1 MGIAK
6 LAKVTLILP
15 RVESAQAISRLAEF
29 QWFHPVTTVTT
40 SSEHSEPNLDN
51 LLLRSQKL
59 YQNVDEIVRSLGIQ
73 VGIGIIDTMI
83 KGAKKE
89 KKEFKVAELES
100 LIAKLEAESKI
111 LIEESRTILNE
122 QATLKRQLEEFN
134 TLKDALNLV
143 SGLQVNLK
151 RIGEGRR
158 FYSAMYIINIK
169 DFPEI
174 QRSLPGIP
182 LITIPL
188 NDFQSS
194 LFTVGAKEEAD
205 RINKVIRSFDAN
217 PFVIP
222 ANLPQNPKSA
232 YEYVLAKITE
242 LTKKKKE
249 VDSQITKIT
258 ADITP
263 KILSIHEGA
272 KVSRDV
278 LETLRKPGGLK
289 NFAIIQGYIPDI
301 MAEKFRRVTNKWVT
315 VIEDITDSEF
325 SHNEGHDEKKN
336 DDSQLKPS
344 LFVNSRYFRSFEPIT
359 LTQGLPK
366 SDELDP
372 TPMIAFIFPILY
384 GLMFGDLGQG
394 AIIAAVG
401 AIFRI
406 RGVGNLRQWG
416 TLLMASGISAM
427 IVGLIVGEAFG
438 FHIQELPGGEALK
451 STGFIGIL
459 NAAEFTQENV
469 LTILTISIN
478 IGILHL
484 ISAFSLSIYKG
495 IKQGKEFEVLT
506 QRVPVLIM
514 YMAIISI
521 MLAAVGANYQV
532 LEMFSSQN
540 PAPFFSNIAG
550 DWVTVELTAKIAFPI
565 LLGSMVIQIIAIP
578 LGAKM
583 GKIHIHG
590 SIGEELFMTVI
601 EVMLIRLVE
610 LFANTISYTRIG
622 IMLLVHVALMG
633 TANGGV
639 EFFMTQ
645 GNTGIAI
652 GLLILGNV
660 GVMMME
666 GLLVYIQA
674 LRLHLY
680 EWFTKFYDGSGI
692 SFKKIV
698 PEMLYTSI
706 IWETKASKEEAF
718 PEKRQPS
725 VRRRAAI
732 EDSVDGME
740 V

>member
-29 QWFHPVTTVTT
+29 QWFHPVPT

-59 YQNVDEIVRSLGIQ
+59 YQNVDEIVRSLEIQ

-111 LIEESRTILNE
+111 LVEESRAILNE
-122 QATLKRQLEEFN
+122 QASLKRQLEEFN
-134 TLKDALNLV
+134 TLKDALKVV
-143 SGLQVNLK
+143 SGLQVNLNM
-151 RIGEGRR
+151 IGEGRR

-174 QRSLPGIP
+174 QRSLPGIS

-194 LFTVGAKEEAD
+194 LFTVGAKDEAD

-217 PFVIP
+217 PFIIP
-222 ANLPQNPKSA
+222 PNLPQNPKSA
-232 YEYVLAKITE
+232 YEYVLAKMSE

-249 VDSQITKIT
+249 IDSQITKIT

-278 LETLRKPGGLK
+278 LETLRKPGGLRK
-289 NFAIIQGYIPDI
+289 FAIIQGYIPNI
-301 MAEKFRRVTNKWVT
+301 MAKKFRRVTNKWVT
-315 VIEDITDSEF
+315 ILEDVPESDSLHKEVG
-325 SHNEGHDEKKN
+325 NGKKQ
-336 DDSQLKPS
+336 DDSQPKPS
-344 LFVNSRYFRSFEPIT
+344 LFVNGRYFRSFEPIT

-366 SDELDP
+366 PGELDP

-401 AIFRI
+401 ALFRI
-406 RGVGNLRQWG
+406 RAVGNLRQWG
-416 TLLMASGISAM
+416 TLLLASGISAM
-427 IVGLIVGEAFG
+427 IVGLMVGEVFG
-438 FHIQELPGGEALK
+438 FHLQQLPGGEVLK

-459 NAAEFTQENV
+459 NATEFTQENV

-495 IKQGKEFEVLT
+495 IKDGKGFEVLT

-514 YMAIISI
+514 YMSIISI

-550 DWVTVELTAKIAFPI
+550 DWVTVEITAKIAFPI

-578 LGAKM
+578 LGAKL
-583 GKIHIHG
+583 GKIHVHG

-622 IMLLVHVALMG
+622 IMLLVHVALMS
-633 TANGGV
+633 TTNGGV
-639 EFFMTQ
+639 EFFMSE
-645 GNTGIAI
+645 GNLGVAI
-652 GLLILGNV
+652 GLLFLGNI

-680 EWFTKFYDGSGI
+680 EWFTKFYEGSGT
-692 SFKKIV
+692 SFRKIV

-706 IWETKASKEEAF
+706 IWEPSIDKKGSK
-718 PEKRQPS
+718 
-725 VRRRAAI
+725 V
-732 EDSVDGME
+732 
-740 V
+740 

>member
-1 MGIAK
+1 VGTAK

-29 QWFHPVTTVTT
+29 QWFHPVST

-89 KKEFKVAELES
+89 KKEFKVTELES

-111 LIEESRTILNE
+111 LVEESRAILNE
-122 QATLKRQLEEFN
+122 QALLKRQLEEFN
-134 TLKDALNLV
+134 TLKDALRVV
-143 SGLQVNLK
+143 SGLQVNLN

-174 QRSLPGIP
+174 QRSLPGIS

-194 LFTVGAKEEAD
+194 LFTVGAKDEAE

-217 PFVIP
+217 PFIIP
-222 ANLPQNPKSA
+222 PNLPQNPKSA
-232 YEYVLAKITE
+232 YEYVLAKMSE
-242 LTKKKKE
+242 MTKKKKE
-249 VDSQITKIT
+249 IDGQITNIT
-258 ADITP
+258 TDITP

-278 LETLRKPGGLK
+278 LETLRKPGGLRK
-289 NFAIIQGYIPDI
+289 FAIIQGYIPNI
-301 MAEKFRRVTNKWVT
+301 MAKKFRRVTNKWVT
-315 VIEDITDSEF
+315 IVEDVPESASLHYEV
-325 SHNEGHDEKKN
+325 HNGKKQ
-336 DDSQLKPS
+336 DDSQPKPS
-344 LFVNSRYFRSFEPIT
+344 LFVNGRYFRSFEPIT

-366 SDELDP
+366 PSELDP

-394 AIIAAVG
+394 AIIAGLG
-401 AIFRI
+401 ALFRL

-416 TLLMASGISAM
+416 TLLLASGISAM
-427 IVGLIVGEAFG
+427 IVGLMVGEIFG
-438 FHIQELPGGEALK
+438 FHLQQLPGGEVLK

-459 NAAEFTQENV
+459 NATEFTQENV

-495 IKQGKEFEVLT
+495 IMDGKRFEVVT

-514 YMAIISI
+514 YMSIISI

-550 DWVTVELTAKIAFPI
+550 DWVTVEITAKIAFPI

-578 LGAKM
+578 LGAKL
-583 GKIHIHG
+583 GKIHVHG

-622 IMLLVHVALMG
+622 IMLLVHVALMS
-633 TANGGV
+633 TTNGGV
-639 EFFMTQ
+639 EFFMSE
-645 GNTGIAI
+645 GNLGVAI
-652 GLLILGNV
+652 GLLFLGNI

-680 EWFTKFYDGSGI
+680 EWFTKFYEGSGI
-692 SFKKIV
+692 SFRKIV

-706 IWETKASKEEAF
+706 IWEPAIDKKGSK
-718 PEKRQPS
+718 
-725 VRRRAAI
+725 
-732 EDSVDGME
+732 M
-740 V
+740 

>member
-29 QWFHPVTTVTT
+29 QWFHPVPT

-59 YQNVDEIVRSLGIQ
+59 YQNVDEIVRSLEIQ

-100 LIAKLEAESKI
+100 LIVKLEAESKI
-111 LIEESRTILNE
+111 LVEESRAILNE
-122 QATLKRQLEEFN
+122 QASLKRQLEEFN
-134 TLKDALNLV
+134 TLKDALKVV
-143 SGLQVNLK
+143 SGLQVNLNM
-151 RIGEGRR
+151 IGEGRR

-174 QRSLPGIP
+174 QRSLPGIS

-194 LFTVGAKEEAD
+194 LFTVGAKDEAD

-217 PFVIP
+217 SFIIP
-222 ANLPQNPKSA
+222 PNLPQNPKSA
-232 YEYVLAKITE
+232 YEYVLAKMSE

-249 VDSQITKIT
+249 IDSQITKIT

-278 LETLRKPGGLK
+278 LETLRKPGGLRK
-289 NFAIIQGYIPDI
+289 FAIIQGYIPNI
-301 MAEKFRRVTNKWVT
+301 MAKKFRRVTNKWVT
-315 VIEDITDSEF
+315 LLEDVPESDSLHKEVG
-325 SHNEGHDEKKN
+325 NGKKQ
-336 DDSQLKPS
+336 DDSQPKPI
-344 LFVNSRYFRSFEPIT
+344 LFINGRYFRSFEPIT

-366 SDELDP
+366 PGELDP

-401 AIFRI
+401 ALFRI
-406 RGVGNLRQWG
+406 RAVGNLRQWG
-416 TLLMASGISAM
+416 TLLLASGISAM
-427 IVGLIVGEAFG
+427 IVGLMVGEVFG
-438 FHIQELPGGEALK
+438 FHLQQLPGGEVLK

-459 NAAEFTQENV
+459 NATEFTQENV

-495 IKQGKEFEVLT
+495 IKDGKGFEVLT

-514 YMAIISI
+514 YMSIISI

-550 DWVTVELTAKIAFPI
+550 DWVTVEITAKIAFPI

-578 LGAKM
+578 LGAKL
-583 GKIHIHG
+583 GKIHVHG

-622 IMLLVHVALMG
+622 IMLLVHVALMS
-633 TANGGV
+633 TTNGGV
-639 EFFMTQ
+639 EFFMSE
-645 GNTGIAI
+645 GNLGVAI
-652 GLLILGNV
+652 GLLFLGNI

-680 EWFTKFYDGSGI
+680 EWFTKFYEGSGT
-692 SFKKIV
+692 SFRKIV

-706 IWETKASKEEAF
+706 IWEPSIDKKDSK
-718 PEKRQPS
+718 
-725 VRRRAAI
+725 V
-732 EDSVDGME
+732 
-740 V
+740 

>member
-1 MGIAK
+1 
-6 LAKVTLILP
+6 
-15 RVESAQAISRLAEF
+15 
-29 QWFHPVTTVTT
+29 
-40 SSEHSEPNLDN
+40 
-51 LLLRSQKL
+51 
-59 YQNVDEIVRSLGIQ
+59 
-73 VGIGIIDTMI
+73 MI

-100 LIAKLEAESKI
+100 LIVKLEVESKT
-111 LIEESRTILNE
+111 LVEESLAVLNE
-122 QATLKRQLEEFN
+122 QALLKRQLEEFN
-134 TLKDALNLV
+134 TLKDALNVV
-143 SGLQVNLK
+143 SGLQVNLN
-151 RIGEGRR
+151 RIGEGRW
-158 FYSAMYIINIK
+158 FYSSMYIINTK

-174 QRSLPGIP
+174 QRSLPEIA
-182 LITIPL
+182 LITIQL
-188 NDFQSS
+188 NDFESA
-194 LFTVGAKEEAD
+194 LFAVSAKDEAD

-222 ANLPQNPKSA
+222 PNLPQNPKSA
-232 YEYVLAKITE
+232 YEYVLAKISE
-242 LTKKKKE
+242 LIKKKKE

-263 KILSIHEGA
+263 KILSVHEGA

-278 LETLRKPGGLK
+278 LETLRKPGGLRK
-289 NFAIIQGYIPDI
+289 FAIIQGFIPDI
-301 MAEKFRRVTNKWVT
+301 MAAKFRRVTNKWFTIV
-315 VIEDITDSEF
+315 EDVPESE
-325 SHNEGHDEKKN
+325 SLNNQGDNGMKK
-336 DDSQLKPS
+336 DDPQSKPS
-344 LFVNSRYFRSFEPIT
+344 LFVNGRYLRSFEPIT

-366 SDELDP
+366 PGELDP

-394 AIIAAVG
+394 AIIASVG
-401 AIFRI
+401 ALFRI
-406 RGVGNLRQWG
+406 RGVGSLRQWG
-416 TLLMASGISAM
+416 TLLLACGISAM

-438 FHIQELPGGEALK
+438 WHILEIPGGEVLK

-459 NAAEFTQENV
+459 NASEFTQQNV

-495 IKQGKEFEVLT
+495 VKEGKTFEVLT

-514 YMAIISI
+514 YMSIISI

-532 LEMFSSQN
+532 LEMFSSRN
-540 PAPFFSNIAG
+540 PTPLFSNIAG

-578 LGAKM
+578 LGAKL
-583 GKIHIHG
+583 GKIHVHG
-590 SIGEELFMTVI
+590 SVGEELFMTVI

-639 EFFMTQ
+639 EFFMSE
-645 GNTGIAI
+645 GNPGIAI
-652 GLLILGNV
+652 GLLILGNI

-680 EWFTKFYDGSGI
+680 EWFTKFYEGSGT

-698 PEMLYTSI
+698 PELLYTSI
-706 IWETKASKEEAF
+706 IWET
-718 PEKRQPS
+718 
-725 VRRRAAI
+725 
-732 EDSVDGME
+732 SVDKIGLK

>member
-29 QWFHPVTTVTT
+29 QWFHPVST

-59 YQNVDEIVRSLGIQ
+59 YQNVDEIVRSLEIQ

-111 LIEESRTILNE
+111 LVEESRAILNE
-122 QATLKRQLEEFN
+122 QASLKRQLEEFN
-134 TLKDALNLV
+134 TLKDALKVV
-143 SGLQVNLK
+143 SGLQVNLNM
-151 RIGEGRR
+151 IGEGRR

-174 QRSLPGIP
+174 QRSLPGIS

-194 LFTVGAKEEAD
+194 LFTVGAKDEAD

-217 PFVIP
+217 PFIIP
-222 ANLPQNPKSA
+222 PNLPQNPKSA
-232 YEYVLAKITE
+232 YEYVLAKISE

-249 VDSQITKIT
+249 IDSQITKIT

-289 NFAIIQGYIPDI
+289 KFAIIQGYIPNI
-301 MAEKFRRVTNKWVT
+301 MAKKFRRVTNRWVT
-315 VIEDITDSEF
+315 ILEDVSESDSLHKEVG
-325 SHNEGHDEKKN
+325 NGKKQ
-336 DDSQLKPS
+336 DDSQPKPS
-344 LFVNSRYFRSFEPIT
+344 LFVNGRYFRSFEPIT

-366 SDELDP
+366 PGELDP

-401 AIFRI
+401 ALFRI
-406 RGVGNLRQWG
+406 RAVGNLRQWG
-416 TLLMASGISAM
+416 TLLLASGISAM
-427 IVGLIVGEAFG
+427 IVGLMVGEVFG
-438 FHIQELPGGEALK
+438 FHLQQLPGGEVLK

-459 NAAEFTQENV
+459 NATEFTQENV

-495 IKQGKEFEVLT
+495 IKDGKGFEVLT

-514 YMAIISI
+514 YMSIISI

-550 DWVTVELTAKIAFPI
+550 DWVTVEITAKIAFPI

-578 LGAKM
+578 LGAKL
-583 GKIHIHG
+583 GKIHVHG

-622 IMLLVHVALMG
+622 IMLLVHVALMS
-633 TANGGV
+633 TTNGGV
-639 EFFMTQ
+639 EFFMSE
-645 GNTGIAI
+645 GNLGVAI
-652 GLLILGNV
+652 GLLFLGNI

-680 EWFTKFYDGSGI
+680 EWFTKFYEGSGT
-692 SFKKIV
+692 SFRKIV

-706 IWETKASKEEAF
+706 IWEPSIDKKGSK
-718 PEKRQPS
+718 
-725 VRRRAAI
+725 V
-732 EDSVDGME
+732 
-740 V
+740 

>member
-29 QWFHPVTTVTT
+29 QWFHPVPT

-51 LLLRSQKL
+51 LLSRSQKL

-83 KGAKKE
+83 KGARKE
-89 KKEFKVAELES
+89 KKEFKVTELES

-111 LIEESRTILNE
+111 LVEESRAILNE
-122 QATLKRQLEEFN
+122 QALLKRQLEEFN
-134 TLKDALNLV
+134 TLKDALRVV
-143 SGLQVNLK
+143 SGLQVNLN

-174 QRSLPGIP
+174 QRSLPGIS

-194 LFTVGAKEEAD
+194 LFTVGAKDEAE

-217 PFVIP
+217 PFIIP
-222 ANLPQNPKSA
+222 SNLPQNPKSA
-232 YEYVLAKITE
+232 YEYVLAKMSE

-249 VDSQITKIT
+249 IDSQITNIT
-258 ADITP
+258 TDITP

-289 NFAIIQGYIPDI
+289 KFAIIQGYIPNI
-301 MAEKFRRVTNKWVT
+301 MAKKFRRVTNKWVT
-315 VIEDITDSEF
+315 IVEDVPESASLHYEV
-325 SHNEGHDEKKN
+325 HNGKKQ
-336 DDSQLKPS
+336 DDSQPKPS
-344 LFVNSRYFRSFEPIT
+344 LFVNGRYFRSFEPIT

-366 SDELDP
+366 PSELDP

-394 AIIAAVG
+394 AIIAGVG
-401 AIFRI
+401 ALFRL

-416 TLLMASGISAM
+416 TLLLASGISAM
-427 IVGLIVGEAFG
+427 IVGLMVGEIFG
-438 FHIQELPGGEALK
+438 FHLQQLPGGEVLK

-459 NAAEFTQENV
+459 NATEFTQENV

-495 IKQGKEFEVLT
+495 IMDGKRFEVVT

-514 YMAIISI
+514 YMSIISI

-550 DWVTVELTAKIAFPI
+550 DWVTVEITAKIAFPI

-578 LGAKM
+578 LGAKL
-583 GKIHIHG
+583 GKIHVHG

-622 IMLLVHVALMG
+622 IMLLVHVALMS
-633 TANGGV
+633 TTNGGV
-639 EFFMTQ
+639 EFFMSE
-645 GNTGIAI
+645 GNLGVAI
-652 GLLILGNV
+652 GLLFLGNI

-680 EWFTKFYDGSGI
+680 EWFTKFYEGSGI
-692 SFKKIV
+692 SFRKIV

-706 IWETKASKEEAF
+706 IWEPTIDKKGSK
-718 PEKRQPS
+718 
-725 VRRRAAI
+725 
-732 EDSVDGME
+732 M
-740 V
+740 

>member
-29 QWFHPVTTVTT
+29 QWFHPVPT

-59 YQNVDEIVRSLGIQ
+59 YQNVDEIVRSLEIQ

-111 LIEESRTILNE
+111 LVEESRAILNE
-122 QATLKRQLEEFN
+122 QASLKRQLEEFN
-134 TLKDALNLV
+134 TLKDALKVV
-143 SGLQVNLK
+143 SGLQVNLNM
-151 RIGEGRR
+151 IGEGRR

-174 QRSLPGIP
+174 QRSLPGIS

-194 LFTVGAKEEAD
+194 LFTVGAKDEAD

-217 PFVIP
+217 PFIIP
-222 ANLPQNPKSA
+222 PNLPQNPKSA
-232 YEYVLAKITE
+232 YEYVLAKISE

-249 VDSQITKIT
+249 IDSQITKIT

-278 LETLRKPGGLK
+278 LETLRKPGGLRK
-289 NFAIIQGYIPDI
+289 FAIIQGYIPNI
-301 MAEKFRRVTNKWVT
+301 MAKKFRRVTNRWVT
-315 VIEDITDSEF
+315 ILEDVSESDSLHKEVG
-325 SHNEGHDEKKN
+325 NGKKQ
-336 DDSQLKPS
+336 DDSQPKPS
-344 LFVNSRYFRSFEPIT
+344 LFVNGRYFRSFEPIT

-366 SDELDP
+366 PGELDP

-401 AIFRI
+401 ALFRI
-406 RGVGNLRQWG
+406 RAVGNLRQWG
-416 TLLMASGISAM
+416 TLLLASGISAM
-427 IVGLIVGEAFG
+427 IVGLMVGEVFG
-438 FHIQELPGGEALK
+438 FHLQQLPGGEVLK

-459 NAAEFTQENV
+459 NATEFTQENV

-495 IKQGKEFEVLT
+495 IKDGKGFEVLT

-514 YMAIISI
+514 YMSIISI

-550 DWVTVELTAKIAFPI
+550 DWVTVEITAKIAFPI

-578 LGAKM
+578 LGAKL
-583 GKIHIHG
+583 GKIHVHG

-622 IMLLVHVALMG
+622 IMLLVHVALMS
-633 TANGGV
+633 TTNGGV
-639 EFFMTQ
+639 EFFMSE
-645 GNTGIAI
+645 GNLGVAI
-652 GLLILGNV
+652 GLLFLGNI

-680 EWFTKFYDGSGI
+680 EWFTKFYEGSGT
-692 SFKKIV
+692 SFRKIV

-706 IWETKASKEEAF
+706 IWEPSIDKKGSK
-718 PEKRQPS
+718 
-725 VRRRAAI
+725 V
-732 EDSVDGME
+732 
-740 V
+740 

>member
-6 LAKVTLILP
+6 LAKITLILP

-29 QWFHPVTTVTT
+29 QWFHPLST

-59 YQNVDEIVRSLGIQ
+59 YQSVDEIVRSLGIQ
-73 VGIGIIDTMI
+73 VSIGIIDTMI

-100 LIAKLEAESKI
+100 LIVKLEVESKT
-111 LIEESRTILNE
+111 LVEESLAVLNE
-122 QATLKRQLEEFN
+122 QALLKRQLEEFN
-134 TLKDALNLV
+134 TLKDALNVV
-143 SGLQVNLK
+143 SGLQVNLN
-151 RIGEGRR
+151 RIGEGRW
-158 FYSAMYIINIK
+158 FYSSMYIINTK

-174 QRSLPGIP
+174 QRSLPEIA
-182 LITIPL
+182 LITIQL
-188 NDFQSS
+188 NDFESA
-194 LFTVGAKEEAD
+194 LFAVSAKDEAD

-222 ANLPQNPKSA
+222 PNLPQNPKSA
-232 YEYVLAKITE
+232 YEYVLAKISE
-242 LTKKKKE
+242 LIKKKKE

-263 KILSIHEGA
+263 KILSVHEGA

-278 LETLRKPGGLK
+278 LETLRKPGGLRK
-289 NFAIIQGYIPDI
+289 FAIIQGFIPDI
-301 MAEKFRRVTNKWVT
+301 MAAKFRRVTNKWFTIV
-315 VIEDITDSEF
+315 EDVPESEYL
-325 SHNEGHDEKKN
+325 NNQGDNGMKK
-336 DDSQLKPS
+336 DDPQSKPT
-344 LFVNSRYFRSFEPIT
+344 LFVNGRYLRSFEPIT

-366 SDELDP
+366 PGELDP

-394 AIIAAVG
+394 AIIASVG
-401 AIFRI
+401 ALFRI
-406 RGVGNLRQWG
+406 RGVGSLRQWG
-416 TLLMASGISAM
+416 TLLLACGISAM

-438 FHIQELPGGEALK
+438 WHIREMPGGEVLK

-459 NAAEFTQENV
+459 NAAEFTQQNV

-495 IKQGKEFEVLT
+495 VKEGKTFEVLT

-514 YMAIISI
+514 YMSIISI

-540 PAPFFSNIAG
+540 PTPLFSNIAG

-578 LGAKM
+578 LGAKL
-583 GKIHIHG
+583 GKIHVHG
-590 SIGEELFMTVI
+590 SVGEELFMTVI

-639 EFFMTQ
+639 EFFMSE
-645 GNTGIAI
+645 GNPGIAI
-652 GLLILGNV
+652 GLLILGNI

-680 EWFTKFYDGSGI
+680 EWFTKFYEGSGT

-698 PEMLYTSI
+698 PELLYTSI
-706 IWETKASKEEAF
+706 IWET
-718 PEKRQPS
+718 S
-725 VRRRAAI
+725 V
-732 EDSVDGME
+732 
-740 V
+740 

>member
-1 MGIAK
+1 M
-6 LAKVTLILP
+6 
-15 RVESAQAISRLAEF
+15 
-29 QWFHPVTTVTT
+29 
-40 SSEHSEPNLDN
+40 
-51 LLLRSQKL
+51 
-59 YQNVDEIVRSLGIQ
+59 
-73 VGIGIIDTMI
+73 
-83 KGAKKE
+83 
-89 KKEFKVAELES
+89 
-100 LIAKLEAESKI
+100 
-111 LIEESRTILNE
+111 
-122 QATLKRQLEEFN
+122 
-134 TLKDALNLV
+134 
-143 SGLQVNLK
+143 
-151 RIGEGRR
+151 IGEGRR

-174 QRSLPGIP
+174 QRSLPGIS

-194 LFTVGAKEEAD
+194 LFTVGAKDEAD

-217 PFVIP
+217 PFIIP
-222 ANLPQNPKSA
+222 PNLPQNPKSA
-232 YEYVLAKITE
+232 YEYVLAKMSE

-249 VDSQITKIT
+249 IDSQITKIT

-289 NFAIIQGYIPDI
+289 KFAIIQGYIPNI
-301 MAEKFRRVTNKWVT
+301 MAKKFRRVTNKWVT
-315 VIEDITDSEF
+315 ILEDLPESDSLHKEVG
-325 SHNEGHDEKKN
+325 NGKKQ
-336 DDSQLKPS
+336 DDSQPKPI
-344 LFVNSRYFRSFEPIT
+344 LFINGRYFRSFEPIT

-366 SDELDP
+366 PGELDP

-401 AIFRI
+401 ALFRI
-406 RGVGNLRQWG
+406 RAVGNLRQWG
-416 TLLMASGISAM
+416 TLLLASGISAM
-427 IVGLIVGEAFG
+427 IVGLMVGEVFG
-438 FHIQELPGGEALK
+438 FHLQQLPGGEVLK

-459 NAAEFTQENV
+459 NATEFTQENV

-495 IKQGKEFEVLT
+495 IKDGKGFEVLT

-514 YMAIISI
+514 YMSIISI

-550 DWVTVELTAKIAFPI
+550 DWVTVEITAKIAFPI

-578 LGAKM
+578 LGAKL
-583 GKIHIHG
+583 GKIHVHG

-622 IMLLVHVALMG
+622 IMLLVHVALMS
-633 TANGGV
+633 TTNGGV
-639 EFFMTQ
+639 EFFMSE
-645 GNTGIAI
+645 GNLGVAI
-652 GLLILGNV
+652 GLLFLGNI

-680 EWFTKFYDGSGI
+680 EWFTKFYEGSGT
-692 SFKKIV
+692 SFRKIV

-706 IWETKASKEEAF
+706 IWEPSIDKKGSK
-718 PEKRQPS
+718 
-725 VRRRAAI
+725 V
-732 EDSVDGME
+732 
-740 V
+740 

>member
-29 QWFHPVTTVTT
+29 QWFHPVPT

-59 YQNVDEIVRSLGIQ
+59 YQNVDEIVRSLEIQ

-89 KKEFKVAELES
+89 KKEFKVDELES

-111 LIEESRTILNE
+111 LVEESRAILNE
-122 QATLKRQLEEFN
+122 QALLKRQLEEYN
-134 TLKDALNLV
+134 TLKDALKVV
-143 SGLQVNLK
+143 SGLQVNMNM
-151 RIGEGRR
+151 IGEGRR

-174 QRSLPGIP
+174 QRSLPGIS

-194 LFTVGAKEEAD
+194 LFTVGAKDEAD

-217 PFVIP
+217 PFIIP
-222 ANLPQNPKSA
+222 PNLPQNPKSA
-232 YEYVLAKITE
+232 YEYVLAKISE

-249 VDSQITKIT
+249 IDSQISKIT

-278 LETLRKPGGLK
+278 LETLRKPGGLRK
-289 NFAIIQGYIPDI
+289 FAIIQGYIPNI
-301 MAEKFRRVTNKWVT
+301 MAKKFRRVTNRWVT
-315 VIEDITDSEF
+315 ILEDVPESDSLHKEVG
-325 SHNEGHDEKKN
+325 NGKKQ
-336 DDSQLKPS
+336 DDSQSKPS
-344 LFVNSRYFRSFEPIT
+344 LFVNGRYFRSFEPIT

-366 SDELDP
+366 PGELDP

-401 AIFRI
+401 ALFRI
-406 RGVGNLRQWG
+406 RAVGNLRQWG
-416 TLLMASGISAM
+416 TLLLASGISAM
-427 IVGLIVGEAFG
+427 IVGLMVGEVFG
-438 FHIQELPGGEALK
+438 FHLQQLPGGEVLK

-459 NAAEFTQENV
+459 NATEFTQENV

-495 IKQGKEFEVLT
+495 IKDGKGFEVLT
-506 QRVPVLIM
+506 QRVPVLVM
-514 YMAIISI
+514 YMSIISI

-550 DWVTVELTAKIAFPI
+550 DWVTVEITAKIAFPI

-578 LGAKM
+578 LGAKL
-583 GKIHIHG
+583 GKIHVHG

-622 IMLLVHVALMG
+622 IMLLVHVALMS
-633 TANGGV
+633 TTNGGV
-639 EFFMTQ
+639 EFFMSE
-645 GNTGIAI
+645 GNLGVAI
-652 GLLILGNV
+652 GLLFLGNI

-680 EWFTKFYDGSGI
+680 EWFTKFYEGSGT
-692 SFKKIV
+692 SFRKIV

-706 IWETKASKEEAF
+706 IWEPSIDKKGSK
-718 PEKRQPS
+718 
-725 VRRRAAI
+725 V
-732 EDSVDGME
+732 
-740 V
+740 

>member
-29 QWFHPVTTVTT
+29 QWFHPVPT

-51 LLLRSQKL
+51 LLSRSQKL

-83 KGAKKE
+83 KGARKE
-89 KKEFKVAELES
+89 KKEFKVTELES

-111 LIEESRTILNE
+111 LVEESRAILNE
-122 QATLKRQLEEFN
+122 QALLKRQLEEFN
-134 TLKDALNLV
+134 TLKDALKGV
-143 SGLQVNLK
+143 SGLQVNLN

-174 QRSLPGIP
+174 QRSLPGIS

-194 LFTVGAKEEAD
+194 LFTVGAKDEAE

-217 PFVIP
+217 PFIIP
-222 ANLPQNPKSA
+222 SNLPQNPKSA
-232 YEYVLAKITE
+232 YEYVLAKMSE

-249 VDSQITKIT
+249 IDSQITNIT
-258 ADITP
+258 TDITP

-289 NFAIIQGYIPDI
+289 KFAIIQGYIPNI
-301 MAEKFRRVTNKWVT
+301 MAKKFRRVTNKWVT
-315 VIEDITDSEF
+315 IVEDVPESASLHYEV
-325 SHNEGHDEKKN
+325 HNGKKQ
-336 DDSQLKPS
+336 DYSQPKPS
-344 LFVNSRYFRSFEPIT
+344 LFVNGRYFRSFEPIT

-366 SDELDP
+366 PSELDP

-394 AIIAAVG
+394 AIIAGVG
-401 AIFRI
+401 ALFRL

-416 TLLMASGISAM
+416 TLLLASGISAM
-427 IVGLIVGEAFG
+427 IVGLMVGEIFG
-438 FHIQELPGGEALK
+438 FHLQQLPGGEVLK

-459 NAAEFTQENV
+459 NATEFTQENV

-495 IKQGKEFEVLT
+495 IMDGKRFEVVT

-514 YMAIISI
+514 YMSIISI

-550 DWVTVELTAKIAFPI
+550 DWVTVEITAKIAFPI

-578 LGAKM
+578 LGAKL
-583 GKIHIHG
+583 GKIHVHG

-622 IMLLVHVALMG
+622 IMLLVHVALMS
-633 TANGGV
+633 TTNGGV
-639 EFFMTQ
+639 EFFMSE
-645 GNTGIAI
+645 GNLGVAI
-652 GLLILGNV
+652 GLLFLGNI

-680 EWFTKFYDGSGI
+680 EWFTKFYEGSGI
-692 SFKKIV
+692 SFRKIV

-706 IWETKASKEEAF
+706 IWEPTIDKKGSK
-718 PEKRQPS
+718 
-725 VRRRAAI
+725 
-732 EDSVDGME
+732 M
-740 V
+740 

>member
-1 MGIAK
+1 VGIAK

-29 QWFHPVTTVTT
+29 QWFHPVPT

-59 YQNVDEIVRSLGIQ
+59 YQNVDEIVRSLEIQ

-111 LIEESRTILNE
+111 LVEESRAILNE
-122 QATLKRQLEEFN
+122 QALLKRQLEEFN
-134 TLKDALNLV
+134 TLKDALKVV
-143 SGLQVNLK
+143 SGLQVNLNM
-151 RIGEGRR
+151 IGEGRR

-174 QRSLPGIP
+174 QRSLPGIS

-194 LFTVGAKEEAD
+194 LFTFGAKDEAD

-217 PFVIP
+217 PFIIP
-222 ANLPQNPKSA
+222 TNLPQNPKSA
-232 YEYVLAKITE
+232 YEYVLAKMSE

-249 VDSQITKIT
+249 IDSQITKIT

-289 NFAIIQGYIPDI
+289 KFAIIQGYIPNI
-301 MAEKFRRVTNKWVT
+301 MAKKFRRVTNKWVT
-315 VIEDITDSEF
+315 ILEDVPESDSLHKEVG
-325 SHNEGHDEKKN
+325 NGKKQ
-336 DDSQLKPS
+336 DDSLPKPI
-344 LFVNSRYFRSFEPIT
+344 LFINGRYFRSFEPIT

-366 SDELDP
+366 PGELDP

-401 AIFRI
+401 ALFRI
-406 RGVGNLRQWG
+406 RAVGNLRQWG
-416 TLLMASGISAM
+416 TLLLASGISAM
-427 IVGLIVGEAFG
+427 IVGLMVGEVFG
-438 FHIQELPGGEALK
+438 FHLQQLPGGEVLK

-459 NAAEFTQENV
+459 NATEFTQENV

-495 IKQGKEFEVLT
+495 IKDGKGFEVLT

-514 YMAIISI
+514 YMSIISI

-550 DWVTVELTAKIAFPI
+550 DWVTVEITAKIAFPI
-565 LLGSMVIQIIAIP
+565 LLGSMLIQIIAIP
-578 LGAKM
+578 LGAKL
-583 GKIHIHG
+583 GKIHVHG

-622 IMLLVHVALMG
+622 IMLLVHVALMS
-633 TANGGV
+633 TTNGGV
-639 EFFMTQ
+639 EFFMSE
-645 GNTGIAI
+645 GNLGVAI
-652 GLLILGNV
+652 GLLFLGNI

-680 EWFTKFYDGSGI
+680 EWFTKFYEGSGT
-692 SFKKIV
+692 SFRKIV

-706 IWETKASKEEAF
+706 IWE
-718 PEKRQPS
+718 PS
-725 VRRRAAI
+725 I
-732 EDSVDGME
+732 DKKS
-740 V
+740 

>member
-1 MGIAK
+1 VGIAK

-29 QWFHPVTTVTT
+29 QWFHPVST

-89 KKEFKVAELES
+89 KKEFKVTELES

-111 LIEESRTILNE
+111 LVEESRAILNE
-122 QATLKRQLEEFN
+122 QALLKRQLEEFN
-134 TLKDALNLV
+134 TLKDALRVV
-143 SGLQVNLK
+143 SGLQVNLN

-174 QRSLPGIP
+174 QRSLPGIS

-194 LFTVGAKEEAD
+194 LFTVGAKDEAE

-217 PFVIP
+217 PFIIP
-222 ANLPQNPKSA
+222 PNLPQNPKSA
-232 YEYVLAKITE
+232 YEYVLAKMSE

-249 VDSQITKIT
+249 IDGQITNIT
-258 ADITP
+258 TDITP

-278 LETLRKPGGLK
+278 LETLRKPGGLRK
-289 NFAIIQGYIPDI
+289 FAIIQGYIPNI
-301 MAEKFRRVTNKWVT
+301 MAKKFRRVTNKWVT
-315 VIEDITDSEF
+315 IVEDVPESASLHYEV
-325 SHNEGHDEKKN
+325 HNGKKQ
-336 DDSQLKPS
+336 DDSQPKPS
-344 LFVNSRYFRSFEPIT
+344 LFVNGRYFRSFEPIT

-366 SDELDP
+366 PSELDP

-394 AIIAAVG
+394 AIIAGLG
-401 AIFRI
+401 ALFRL

-416 TLLMASGISAM
+416 TLLLASGISAM
-427 IVGLIVGEAFG
+427 IVGLMVGEIFG
-438 FHIQELPGGEALK
+438 FHLQQLPGGEVLK

-459 NAAEFTQENV
+459 NATEFTQENV

-495 IKQGKEFEVLT
+495 IMDGKRFEVVT

-514 YMAIISI
+514 YMSIISI

-550 DWVTVELTAKIAFPI
+550 DWVTVEITAKIAFPI

-578 LGAKM
+578 LGAKL
-583 GKIHIHG
+583 GKIHVHG

-622 IMLLVHVALMG
+622 IMLLVHVALMS
-633 TANGGV
+633 TTNGGV
-639 EFFMTQ
+639 EFFMSE
-645 GNTGIAI
+645 GNLGVAI
-652 GLLILGNV
+652 GLLFLGNI

-680 EWFTKFYDGSGI
+680 EWFTKFYEGSGI
-692 SFKKIV
+692 SFRKIV

-706 IWETKASKEEAF
+706 IWEPAIDKKGSK
-718 PEKRQPS
+718 
-725 VRRRAAI
+725 
-732 EDSVDGME
+732 M
-740 V
+740 

>member
-6 LAKVTLILP
+6 LAKITLILP

-29 QWFHPVTTVTT
+29 QWFHPVST

-59 YQNVDEIVRSLGIQ
+59 YQSVDEIVRSLGIQ
-73 VGIGIIDTMI
+73 VSIGIIDTMI

-100 LIAKLEAESKI
+100 LIVKLEVESKT
-111 LIEESRTILNE
+111 LVEESLAVLNE
-122 QATLKRQLEEFN
+122 QALLKRQLEEFN
-134 TLKDALNLV
+134 TLKDALNVV
-143 SGLQVNLK
+143 SGLQVNLN
-151 RIGEGRR
+151 RIGEGRW
-158 FYSAMYIINIK
+158 FYSSMYIINTK

-174 QRSLPGIP
+174 QRSLPEIA
-182 LITIPL
+182 LITIQL
-188 NDFQSS
+188 NDFESA
-194 LFTVGAKEEAD
+194 LFAVSAKDEAD

-222 ANLPQNPKSA
+222 PNLPQNPKSA
-232 YEYVLAKITE
+232 YEYVLAKISE
-242 LTKKKKE
+242 LIKKKKE

-263 KILSIHEGA
+263 KILSVHEGA

-278 LETLRKPGGLK
+278 LETLRKPGGLRK
-289 NFAIIQGYIPDI
+289 FAIIQGFIPDI
-301 MAEKFRRVTNKWVT
+301 MAAKFRRVTNKWFTIV
-315 VIEDITDSEF
+315 EDVPESE
-325 SHNEGHDEKKN
+325 SLNNQGDNGMKK
-336 DDSQLKPS
+336 DDPQPKPT
-344 LFVNSRYFRSFEPIT
+344 LFVNGRYLRSFEPIT

-366 SDELDP
+366 PGELDP

-394 AIIAAVG
+394 AIIASVG
-401 AIFRI
+401 ALFRI

-416 TLLMASGISAM
+416 TLLLACGISAM

-438 FHIQELPGGEALK
+438 WHIREMPGGEVLK

-459 NAAEFTQENV
+459 NAAEFTQQNV

-495 IKQGKEFEVLT
+495 VKEGKTFEVLT

-514 YMAIISI
+514 YMSIISI

-540 PAPFFSNIAG
+540 PTPLFSNIAG

-578 LGAKM
+578 LGAKL
-583 GKIHIHG
+583 GKIHVHG
-590 SIGEELFMTVI
+590 SVGEELFMTVI

-639 EFFMTQ
+639 EFFMSE
-645 GNTGIAI
+645 GNPGIAI
-652 GLLILGNV
+652 GLLILGNI

-680 EWFTKFYDGSGI
+680 EWFTKFYEGSGT

-698 PEMLYTSI
+698 PELLYTSI
-706 IWETKASKEEAF
+706 TWET
-718 PEKRQPS
+718 
-725 VRRRAAI
+725 
-732 EDSVDGME
+732 SVDKIGSK

>member
-1 MGIAK
+1 VGTAK

-29 QWFHPVTTVTT
+29 QWFHPVST

-89 KKEFKVAELES
+89 KKEFKVTELES

-111 LIEESRTILNE
+111 LVEESRAILNE
-122 QATLKRQLEEFN
+122 QALLKRQLEEFN
-134 TLKDALNLV
+134 TLKDALRVV
-143 SGLQVNLK
+143 SGLQVNLN

-174 QRSLPGIP
+174 QRSLPGIS

-194 LFTVGAKEEAD
+194 LFTVGAKDEAE

-217 PFVIP
+217 PFIIP
-222 ANLPQNPKSA
+222 PNLPQNPKSA
-232 YEYVLAKITE
+232 YEYVLAKMSE

-249 VDSQITKIT
+249 IDGQITNIT
-258 ADITP
+258 TDITP

-278 LETLRKPGGLK
+278 LETLRKPGGLRK
-289 NFAIIQGYIPDI
+289 FAIIQGYIPNI
-301 MAEKFRRVTNKWVT
+301 MAKKFRRVTNKWVT
-315 VIEDITDSEF
+315 IVEDVPESASLHYEV
-325 SHNEGHDEKKN
+325 HNGKKQ
-336 DDSQLKPS
+336 DDSQPKPS
-344 LFVNSRYFRSFEPIT
+344 LFVNGRYFRSFEPIT

-366 SDELDP
+366 PSELDP

-394 AIIAAVG
+394 AIIAGLG
-401 AIFRI
+401 ALFRL

-416 TLLMASGISAM
+416 TLLLASGISAM
-427 IVGLIVGEAFG
+427 IVGLMVGEIFG
-438 FHIQELPGGEALK
+438 FHLQQLPGGEVLK

-459 NAAEFTQENV
+459 NATEFTQENV

-495 IKQGKEFEVLT
+495 IMDGKRFEVVT

-514 YMAIISI
+514 YMSIISI

-550 DWVTVELTAKIAFPI
+550 DWVTVEITAKIAFPI

-578 LGAKM
+578 LGAKL
-583 GKIHIHG
+583 GKIHVHG

-622 IMLLVHVALMG
+622 IMLLVHVALMS
-633 TANGGV
+633 TTNGGV
-639 EFFMTQ
+639 EFFMSE
-645 GNTGIAI
+645 GNLGVAI
-652 GLLILGNV
+652 GLLFLGNI

-680 EWFTKFYDGSGI
+680 EWFTKFYEGSGI
-692 SFKKIV
+692 SFRKIV

-706 IWETKASKEEAF
+706 IWEPTIDKKGSK
-718 PEKRQPS
+718 
-725 VRRRAAI
+725 
-732 EDSVDGME
+732 M
-740 V
+740 

>member
-1 MGIAK
+1 VGIAK

-29 QWFHPVTTVTT
+29 QWFHPVPT

-51 LLLRSQKL
+51 LLSRSQKL

-89 KKEFKVAELES
+89 KKEFKVTELES

-111 LIEESRTILNE
+111 LVEESRAILNE
-122 QATLKRQLEEFN
+122 QALLKRQLEEFN
-134 TLKDALNLV
+134 TLKDALRVV
-143 SGLQVNLK
+143 SGLQVNLN

-174 QRSLPGIP
+174 QRSLPGIS

-194 LFTVGAKEEAD
+194 LFTVGAKDEAE

-217 PFVIP
+217 PFIIP
-222 ANLPQNPKSA
+222 SNLPQNPKSA
-232 YEYVLAKITE
+232 YEYVLAKMSE

-249 VDSQITKIT
+249 IDSQITNIT
-258 ADITP
+258 TDITP

-289 NFAIIQGYIPDI
+289 KFAIIQGYIPNI
-301 MAEKFRRVTNKWVT
+301 MAKKFRRVTNKWVT
-315 VIEDITDSEF
+315 IVEDVPESASLHYEV
-325 SHNEGHDEKKN
+325 HNGKKQ
-336 DDSQLKPS
+336 DDSQPKPS
-344 LFVNSRYFRSFEPIT
+344 LFVNGRYFRSFEPIT

-366 SDELDP
+366 PSELDP

-394 AIIAAVG
+394 AIIAGVG
-401 AIFRI
+401 ALFRL

-416 TLLMASGISAM
+416 TLLLASGISAM
-427 IVGLIVGEAFG
+427 IVGLMVGEIFG
-438 FHIQELPGGEALK
+438 FHLQQLPGGEVLK

-459 NAAEFTQENV
+459 NATEFTQENV

-495 IKQGKEFEVLT
+495 IMDGKRFEVVT

-514 YMAIISI
+514 YMSIISI

-550 DWVTVELTAKIAFPI
+550 DWVTVEITAKIAFPI

-578 LGAKM
+578 LGAKL
-583 GKIHIHG
+583 GKIHVHG

-622 IMLLVHVALMG
+622 IMLLVHVALMS
-633 TANGGV
+633 TTNGGV
-639 EFFMTQ
+639 EFFMSE
-645 GNTGIAI
+645 GNLGVAI
-652 GLLILGNV
+652 GLLFLGNI

-680 EWFTKFYDGSGI
+680 EWFTKFYEGSGI
-692 SFKKIV
+692 SFRKIV

-706 IWETKASKEEAF
+706 IWEPTIDKKGSK
-718 PEKRQPS
+718 
-725 VRRRAAI
+725 
-732 EDSVDGME
+732 M
-740 V
+740 

>member
-1 MGIAK
+1 VGIAK

-29 QWFHPVTTVTT
+29 QWFHPVST

-89 KKEFKVAELES
+89 KKEFKVTELES

-111 LIEESRTILNE
+111 LVEESRAILNE
-122 QATLKRQLEEFN
+122 QALLKRQLEEFN
-134 TLKDALNLV
+134 TLKDALRVV
-143 SGLQVNLK
+143 SGLQVNLN

-174 QRSLPGIP
+174 QRSLPGIS

-194 LFTVGAKEEAD
+194 LFTVGAKDEAE

-217 PFVIP
+217 PFIIP
-222 ANLPQNPKSA
+222 PNLPQNPKSA
-232 YEYVLAKITE
+232 YEYVLAKMSE

-249 VDSQITKIT
+249 IDGQITNIT
-258 ADITP
+258 TDITP

-278 LETLRKPGGLK
+278 LETLRKPGGLRK
-289 NFAIIQGYIPDI
+289 FAIIQGYIPNI
-301 MAEKFRRVTNKWVT
+301 MAKKFRRVTNKWVT
-315 VIEDITDSEF
+315 IVEDVPESASLHYEV
-325 SHNEGHDEKKN
+325 HNGKKQ
-336 DDSQLKPS
+336 DDSQPKPS
-344 LFVNSRYFRSFEPIT
+344 LFVNGRYFRSFEPIT

-366 SDELDP
+366 PSELDP

-394 AIIAAVG
+394 AIIAGLG
-401 AIFRI
+401 ALFRL

-416 TLLMASGISAM
+416 TLLLASGISAM
-427 IVGLIVGEAFG
+427 IVGLMVGEIFG
-438 FHIQELPGGEALK
+438 FHLQQLPGGEVLK

-459 NAAEFTQENV
+459 NATEFTQENV

-495 IKQGKEFEVLT
+495 IMDGKRFEVVT

-514 YMAIISI
+514 YMSIISI

-550 DWVTVELTAKIAFPI
+550 DWVTVEITAKIAFPI

-578 LGAKM
+578 LGAKL
-583 GKIHIHG
+583 GKIHVHG

-622 IMLLVHVALMG
+622 IMLLVHVALMS
-633 TANGGV
+633 TTNGGV
-639 EFFMTQ
+639 EFFMSE
-645 GNTGIAI
+645 GNLGVAI
-652 GLLILGNV
+652 GLLFLGNI

-680 EWFTKFYDGSGI
+680 EWFTKFYEGSGI
-692 SFKKIV
+692 SFRKIV

-706 IWETKASKEEAF
+706 IWEPTIDKKGSK
-718 PEKRQPS
+718 
-725 VRRRAAI
+725 
-732 EDSVDGME
+732 M
-740 V
+740 

>member
-1 MGIAK
+1 MGLAK

-29 QWFHPVTTVTT
+29 QWFHPVPT

-89 KKEFKVAELES
+89 KKEFKVTELES

-111 LIEESRTILNE
+111 LVEESRAILNE
-122 QATLKRQLEEFN
+122 QALLKRQLEEFN
-134 TLKDALNLV
+134 TLKDALRVV
-143 SGLQVNLK
+143 SGLQVNLN

-174 QRSLPGIP
+174 QRSLPGIS

-194 LFTVGAKEEAD
+194 LFTVGAKDEAE

-217 PFVIP
+217 PFIIP
-222 ANLPQNPKSA
+222 PNLPQNPKSA
-232 YEYVLAKITE
+232 YEYVVAKMSE

-249 VDSQITKIT
+249 IDSQITNIT
-258 ADITP
+258 TDITP

-289 NFAIIQGYIPDI
+289 KFAIIQGYIPNI
-301 MAEKFRRVTNKWVT
+301 MAKKFRRVTNKWVT
-315 VIEDITDSEF
+315 IVEDVPESASLHYEV
-325 SHNEGHDEKKN
+325 HNGKKQ
-336 DDSQLKPS
+336 DDSQPKPS
-344 LFVNSRYFRSFEPIT
+344 LFVNGRYFRSFEPIT

-366 SDELDP
+366 PSELDP

-394 AIIAAVG
+394 AIIAGVG
-401 AIFRI
+401 ALFRL

-416 TLLMASGISAM
+416 TLLLASGISAM
-427 IVGLIVGEAFG
+427 IVGLMVGEIFG
-438 FHIQELPGGEALK
+438 FHLQQLPGGEVLK

-459 NAAEFTQENV
+459 NATEFTQENV

-495 IKQGKEFEVLT
+495 IMDGKRFEVVT

-514 YMAIISI
+514 YMSIISI

-550 DWVTVELTAKIAFPI
+550 DWVTVEITAKIAFPI

-578 LGAKM
+578 LGAKL
-583 GKIHIHG
+583 GKIHVHG

-622 IMLLVHVALMG
+622 IMLLVHVALMS
-633 TANGGV
+633 TTNGGV
-639 EFFMTQ
+639 EFFMSE
-645 GNTGIAI
+645 GNLGVAI
-652 GLLILGNV
+652 GLLFLGNI

-680 EWFTKFYDGSGI
+680 EWFTKFYEGSGI
-692 SFKKIV
+692 SFRKIV

-706 IWETKASKEEAF
+706 IWEPTIDKKGSK
-718 PEKRQPS
+718 
-725 VRRRAAI
+725 
-732 EDSVDGME
+732 M
-740 V
+740 

>member
-29 QWFHPVTTVTT
+29 QWFHPVPT

-51 LLLRSQKL
+51 LLSRSQKL

-89 KKEFKVAELES
+89 KKEFKVTELES

-111 LIEESRTILNE
+111 LVEESRAILNE
-122 QATLKRQLEEFN
+122 QALLKRQLEEFN
-134 TLKDALNLV
+134 TLKDALRVV
-143 SGLQVNLK
+143 SGLQVNLN

-174 QRSLPGIP
+174 QRSLPGIS

-194 LFTVGAKEEAD
+194 LFTVGAKDEAE

-217 PFVIP
+217 PFIIP
-222 ANLPQNPKSA
+222 SNLPQNPKSA
-232 YEYVLAKITE
+232 YEYVLAKMSE

-249 VDSQITKIT
+249 IDSQITNIT
-258 ADITP
+258 TDITP

-289 NFAIIQGYIPDI
+289 KFAIIQGYIPNI
-301 MAEKFRRVTNKWVT
+301 MAKKFRRVTNKWVT
-315 VIEDITDSEF
+315 IVEDVPESASLHYEV
-325 SHNEGHDEKKN
+325 HNGKKQ
-336 DDSQLKPS
+336 DDSQPKPS
-344 LFVNSRYFRSFEPIT
+344 LFVNGRYFRSFEPIT

-366 SDELDP
+366 PSELDP

-394 AIIAAVG
+394 AIIAGVG
-401 AIFRI
+401 ALFRL

-416 TLLMASGISAM
+416 TLLLASGISAM
-427 IVGLIVGEAFG
+427 IVGLMVGEIFG
-438 FHIQELPGGEALK
+438 FHLQQLPGGEVLK

-459 NAAEFTQENV
+459 NATEFTQENV

-495 IKQGKEFEVLT
+495 IMDGKRFEVVT

-514 YMAIISI
+514 YMSIISI

-550 DWVTVELTAKIAFPI
+550 DWVTVEITAKIAFPI

-578 LGAKM
+578 LGAKL
-583 GKIHIHG
+583 GKIHVHG

-622 IMLLVHVALMG
+622 IMLLVHVALMS
-633 TANGGV
+633 TTNGGV
-639 EFFMTQ
+639 EFFMSE
-645 GNTGIAI
+645 GNLGVAI
-652 GLLILGNV
+652 GLLFLGNI

-680 EWFTKFYDGSGI
+680 EWFTKFYEGSGI
-692 SFKKIV
+692 SFRKIV

-706 IWETKASKEEAF
+706 IWEPTIDKKGSK
-718 PEKRQPS
+718 
-725 VRRRAAI
+725 
-732 EDSVDGME
+732 M
-740 V
+740 

>member
-29 QWFHPVTTVTT
+29 QWFHPVPT

-59 YQNVDEIVRSLGIQ
+59 YQNVDEIVRSLGIK

-89 KKEFKVAELES
+89 KKEFKVTELES

-111 LIEESRTILNE
+111 LVEESRAILNE
-122 QATLKRQLEEFN
+122 QALLKRQLEEFN
-134 TLKDALNLV
+134 TLKDALRVV
-143 SGLQVNLK
+143 SGLQVNLNM
-151 RIGEGRR
+151 IGEGRR

-174 QRSLPGIP
+174 QRSLPGIS

-194 LFTVGAKEEAD
+194 LFTVGAKDEAE

-217 PFVIP
+217 PFIIP
-222 ANLPQNPKSA
+222 SNLPQNPKSA
-232 YEYVLAKITE
+232 YDYVLAKMSE

-249 VDSQITKIT
+249 IDSQITNIT
-258 ADITP
+258 TDITP

-278 LETLRKPGGLK
+278 LETLRKPGGLRK
-289 NFAIIQGYIPDI
+289 FAIIQGYIPNI
-301 MAEKFRRVTNKWVT
+301 MAKKFRRVTNKWVT
-315 VIEDITDSEF
+315 IVEDVPESSSLHYEV
-325 SHNEGHDEKKN
+325 HNGKKQ
-336 DDSQLKPS
+336 DDSQPKPS
-344 LFVNSRYFRSFEPIT
+344 LFVNGRYFRSFEPIT

-366 SDELDP
+366 PSELDP

-394 AIIAAVG
+394 AIIAGVG
-401 AIFRI
+401 AVFRL

-416 TLLMASGISAM
+416 TLLLASGISAM
-427 IVGLIVGEAFG
+427 IVGLMVGEIFG
-438 FHIQELPGGEALK
+438 FHLQQLPGGEVLK

-459 NAAEFTQENV
+459 NATEFTQENV

-495 IKQGKEFEVLT
+495 IMDGKRFEVVT

-514 YMAIISI
+514 YMSIISI

-550 DWVTVELTAKIAFPI
+550 DWVTVEITAKIAFPI

-578 LGAKM
+578 LGAKL
-583 GKIHIHG
+583 GKIHVHG

-622 IMLLVHVALMG
+622 IMLLVHVALMS
-633 TANGGV
+633 TTNGGV
-639 EFFMTQ
+639 EFFMSE
-645 GNTGIAI
+645 GNLGVAI
-652 GLLILGNV
+652 GLLFLGNI

-680 EWFTKFYDGSGI
+680 EWFTKFYEGSGI
-692 SFKKIV
+692 SFRKIV

-706 IWETKASKEEAF
+706 IWEPTIDKKGSK
-718 PEKRQPS
+718 
-725 VRRRAAI
+725 
-732 EDSVDGME
+732 M
-740 V
+740 

>member
-1 MGIAK
+1 VGIAK
-6 LAKVTLILP
+6 LAKITLILP

-29 QWFHPVTTVTT
+29 QWFHPLST

-59 YQNVDEIVRSLGIQ
+59 YQSVDEIVRSLGIQ
-73 VGIGIIDTMI
+73 VSIGIIDTMI

-100 LIAKLEAESKI
+100 LIVKLEVESKT
-111 LIEESRTILNE
+111 LVEESLAVLNE
-122 QATLKRQLEEFN
+122 QALLKRQLEEFN
-134 TLKDALNLV
+134 TLKDALNVV
-143 SGLQVNLK
+143 SGLQVNLN
-151 RIGEGRR
+151 RIGEGRW
-158 FYSAMYIINIK
+158 FYSSMYIINTK

-174 QRSLPGIP
+174 QRSLPEIA
-182 LITIPL
+182 LITIQL
-188 NDFQSS
+188 NDFESA
-194 LFTVGAKEEAD
+194 LFAVSAKDEAD

-222 ANLPQNPKSA
+222 PNLPQNPKSA
-232 YEYVLAKITE
+232 YEYVLAKISE
-242 LTKKKKE
+242 LIKKKKE

-263 KILSIHEGA
+263 KILSVHEGA

-278 LETLRKPGGLK
+278 LETLRKPGGLRK
-289 NFAIIQGYIPDI
+289 FAIIQGFIPDI
-301 MAEKFRRVTNKWVT
+301 MAAKFRRVTNKWFTIV
-315 VIEDITDSEF
+315 EDVPESEYL
-325 SHNEGHDEKKN
+325 NNQGDNGMKK
-336 DDSQLKPS
+336 DDPQPKPT
-344 LFVNSRYFRSFEPIT
+344 LFVNGRYLRSFEPIT

-366 SDELDP
+366 PGELDP

-394 AIIAAVG
+394 AIIASVG
-401 AIFRI
+401 ALFRI

-416 TLLMASGISAM
+416 TLLLACGISAM

-438 FHIQELPGGEALK
+438 WHIREMPGGEVLK

-459 NAAEFTQENV
+459 NAAEFTQQNV

-495 IKQGKEFEVLT
+495 VKEGKTFEVLT

-514 YMAIISI
+514 YMSIISI

-540 PAPFFSNIAG
+540 PTPLFSNIAG

-578 LGAKM
+578 LGAKL
-583 GKIHIHG
+583 GKIHVHG
-590 SIGEELFMTVI
+590 SVGEELFMTVI

-639 EFFMTQ
+639 EFFMSE
-645 GNTGIAI
+645 GNPGIAI
-652 GLLILGNV
+652 GLLILGNI

-680 EWFTKFYDGSGI
+680 EWFTKFYEGSGT

-698 PEMLYTSI
+698 PELLYTSI
-706 IWETKASKEEAF
+706 TWET
-718 PEKRQPS
+718 
-725 VRRRAAI
+725 
-732 EDSVDGME
+732 SVDKIGSK
-740 V
+740 VDKIGSKV

>member
-1 MGIAK
+1 VGIAK

-29 QWFHPVTTVTT
+29 QWFHPVPT

-89 KKEFKVAELES
+89 KKEFKVTELES

-111 LIEESRTILNE
+111 LVEESRAILNE
-122 QATLKRQLEEFN
+122 QALLKRQLEEFN
-134 TLKDALNLV
+134 TLKDALRVV
-143 SGLQVNLK
+143 SGLQVNLN

-174 QRSLPGIP
+174 QRSLPGIS

-194 LFTVGAKEEAD
+194 LFTVGAKDEAE

-217 PFVIP
+217 PFIIP
-222 ANLPQNPKSA
+222 PNLPQNPKSA
-232 YEYVLAKITE
+232 YEYVLAKMSE

-249 VDSQITKIT
+249 IDGQITNIT
-258 ADITP
+258 TDITP

-278 LETLRKPGGLK
+278 LETLRKPGGLRK
-289 NFAIIQGYIPDI
+289 FAIIQGYIPNI
-301 MAEKFRRVTNKWVT
+301 MAKKFRRVTNKWVT
-315 VIEDITDSEF
+315 IVEDVPESASLHYEV
-325 SHNEGHDEKKN
+325 HNGKKQ
-336 DDSQLKPS
+336 DDSQPKPS
-344 LFVNSRYFRSFEPIT
+344 LFVNGRYFRSFEPIT

-366 SDELDP
+366 PSELDP

-394 AIIAAVG
+394 AIIAGLG
-401 AIFRI
+401 ALFRL

-416 TLLMASGISAM
+416 TLLLASGISAM
-427 IVGLIVGEAFG
+427 IVGLMVGEIFG
-438 FHIQELPGGEALK
+438 FHLQQLPGGEVLK

-459 NAAEFTQENV
+459 NATEFTQENV

-495 IKQGKEFEVLT
+495 IMDGKRFEVVT

-514 YMAIISI
+514 YMSIISI

-550 DWVTVELTAKIAFPI
+550 DWVTVEITAKIAFPI

-578 LGAKM
+578 LGAKL
-583 GKIHIHG
+583 GKIHVHG

-622 IMLLVHVALMG
+622 IMLLVHVALMS
-633 TANGGV
+633 TTNGGV
-639 EFFMTQ
+639 EFFMSE
-645 GNTGIAI
+645 GNLGVAI
-652 GLLILGNV
+652 GLLFLGNI

-680 EWFTKFYDGSGI
+680 EWFTKFYEGSGI
-692 SFKKIV
+692 SFRKIV

-706 IWETKASKEEAF
+706 IWEPTIDKKGSK
-718 PEKRQPS
+718 
-725 VRRRAAI
+725 
-732 EDSVDGME
+732 M
-740 V
+740 

>member
-6 LAKVTLILP
+6 LAKITLILP

-29 QWFHPVTTVTT
+29 QWFHPVST

-59 YQNVDEIVRSLGIQ
+59 YQSVDEIVRSLGIQ
-73 VGIGIIDTMI
+73 VSIGIIDTMI

-100 LIAKLEAESKI
+100 LIVKLEVESKT
-111 LIEESRTILNE
+111 LVEESLAVLNE
-122 QATLKRQLEEFN
+122 QALLKRQLEEFN
-134 TLKDALNLV
+134 TLKDALNVV
-143 SGLQVNLK
+143 SGLQVNLN
-151 RIGEGRR
+151 RIGEGRW
-158 FYSAMYIINIK
+158 FYSSMYIINTK

-174 QRSLPGIP
+174 QRSLPEIA
-182 LITIPL
+182 LITIQL
-188 NDFQSS
+188 NDFESA
-194 LFTVGAKEEAD
+194 LFAVSAKDEAD

-222 ANLPQNPKSA
+222 PNLPQNPKSA
-232 YEYVLAKITE
+232 YEYVLAKISE
-242 LTKKKKE
+242 LIKKKKE

-263 KILSIHEGA
+263 KILSVHEGA

-278 LETLRKPGGLK
+278 LETLRKPGGLRK
-289 NFAIIQGYIPDI
+289 FAIIQGFIPDI
-301 MAEKFRRVTNKWVT
+301 MAAKFRRVTNKWFTIV
-315 VIEDITDSEF
+315 EDVPESE
-325 SHNEGHDEKKN
+325 SLNNQGDNGMKK
-336 DDSQLKPS
+336 DDPQPKPT
-344 LFVNSRYFRSFEPIT
+344 LFVNGRYLRSFEPIT

-366 SDELDP
+366 PGELDP

-394 AIIAAVG
+394 AIIASVG
-401 AIFRI
+401 ALFRI
-406 RGVGNLRQWG
+406 RGVGSLRQWG
-416 TLLMASGISAM
+416 TLLLACGISAM

-438 FHIQELPGGEALK
+438 WHIREMPGGEVLK

-459 NAAEFTQENV
+459 NAAEFTQQNV

-495 IKQGKEFEVLT
+495 VKEGKTFEVLT

-514 YMAIISI
+514 YMSIISI

-540 PAPFFSNIAG
+540 PTPLFSNIAG

-578 LGAKM
+578 LGAKL
-583 GKIHIHG
+583 GKIHVHG
-590 SIGEELFMTVI
+590 SVGEELFMTVI

-639 EFFMTQ
+639 EFFMSE
-645 GNTGIAI
+645 GNPGIAI
-652 GLLILGNV
+652 GLLILGNI

-680 EWFTKFYDGSGI
+680 EWFTKFYEGSGT

-698 PEMLYTSI
+698 PELLYTSI
-706 IWETKASKEEAF
+706 TWET
-718 PEKRQPS
+718 
-725 VRRRAAI
+725 
-732 EDSVDGME
+732 SVDKIGSK
-740 V
+740 VDKIGSKVDKIGSKV

>member
-1 MGIAK
+1 MGLAK

-29 QWFHPVTTVTT
+29 QWFHPVPT

-89 KKEFKVAELES
+89 KKEFKVTELES

-111 LIEESRTILNE
+111 LVEESRAILNE
-122 QATLKRQLEEFN
+122 QALLKRQLEEFN
-134 TLKDALNLV
+134 TLKDALRVV
-143 SGLQVNLK
+143 SGLQVNLN

-158 FYSAMYIINIK
+158 FFSAMYIINIK

-174 QRSLPGIP
+174 QRSLPGIS

-194 LFTVGAKEEAD
+194 LFTVGAKDEAE

-217 PFVIP
+217 PFIIP
-222 ANLPQNPKSA
+222 PNLPQNPKSA
-232 YEYVLAKITE
+232 YEYVLAKMSE

-249 VDSQITKIT
+249 IDSQITNIT
-258 ADITP
+258 TDITP

-289 NFAIIQGYIPDI
+289 KFAIIQGYIPNI
-301 MAEKFRRVTNKWVT
+301 MAKKFRRVTNKWVT
-315 VIEDITDSEF
+315 IVEDVSE
-325 SHNEGHDEKKN
+325 SASLHYEVHNGKKQ
-336 DDSQLKPS
+336 DDSQPKPS
-344 LFVNSRYFRSFEPIT
+344 LFVNGRYFRSFEPIT

-366 SDELDP
+366 PSELDP

-394 AIIAAVG
+394 AIIAGVG
-401 AIFRI
+401 ALFRL

-416 TLLMASGISAM
+416 TLLLASGISAM
-427 IVGLIVGEAFG
+427 IVGLMVGEIFG
-438 FHIQELPGGEALK
+438 FHLQQLPGGEVLK

-459 NAAEFTQENV
+459 NATEFTQENV

-495 IKQGKEFEVLT
+495 IMDGKRFEVVT

-514 YMAIISI
+514 YMSIISI

-550 DWVTVELTAKIAFPI
+550 DWVTVEITAKIAFPI

-578 LGAKM
+578 LGAKL
-583 GKIHIHG
+583 GKIHVHG

-622 IMLLVHVALMG
+622 IMLLVHVALMS
-633 TANGGV
+633 TTNGGV
-639 EFFMTQ
+639 EFFMSE
-645 GNTGIAI
+645 GNLGVAI
-652 GLLILGNV
+652 GLLFLGNI

-680 EWFTKFYDGSGI
+680 EWFTKFYEGSGI
-692 SFKKIV
+692 SFRKIV

-706 IWETKASKEEAF
+706 IWEPTIDKKGSK
-718 PEKRQPS
+718 
-725 VRRRAAI
+725 
-732 EDSVDGME
+732 M
-740 V
+740 

>member
-1 MGIAK
+1 VGIAK
-6 LAKVTLILP
+6 LAKITLILP

-29 QWFHPVTTVTT
+29 QWFHPVST
-40 SSEHSEPNLDN
+40 SSEHSEPNLDD

-59 YQNVDEIVRSLGIQ
+59 YQSVDEIVRSLGIK
-73 VGIGIIDTMI
+73 VSIGIIDTMI

-100 LIAKLEAESKI
+100 LIVKLEVESKT
-111 LIEESRTILNE
+111 LVEESLAVLNE
-122 QATLKRQLEEFN
+122 QALLKRQLEEFN
-134 TLKDALNLV
+134 TLRDTLNVV
-143 SGLQVNLK
+143 SGLQVNLN
-151 RIGEGRR
+151 RIGEGRW
-158 FYSAMYIINIK
+158 FYSSMYIINTK

-174 QRSLPGIP
+174 QRSLPGIA
-182 LITIPL
+182 LITIKL
-188 NDFQSS
+188 NDFQSA
-194 LFTVGAKEEAD
+194 LFDVGAKDEAD

-222 ANLPQNPKSA
+222 PNLPQNPKSA
-232 YEYVLAKITE
+232 HDYVLAKISE
-242 LTKKKKE
+242 LIKKKKE

-278 LETLRKPGGLK
+278 LETLRKPGGLRK
-289 NFAIIQGYIPDI
+289 FAIIQGFIPDI
-301 MAEKFRRVTNKWVT
+301 MAVKFKRVTNKWFTIV
-315 VIEDITDSEF
+315 EDVPESDSLD
-325 SHNEGHDEKKN
+325 NEGDNGMKK
-336 DDSQLKPS
+336 DDPQPKPS
-344 LFVNSRYFRSFEPIT
+344 LFINGRYLRSFEPIT

-366 SDELDP
+366 PGELDP

-401 AIFRI
+401 ALFRI

-416 TLLMASGISAM
+416 TLLLACGISAM

-438 FHIQELPGGEALK
+438 WHIREMPGGEVLK

-459 NAAEFTQENV
+459 NAAEFTQQNV

-495 IKQGKEFEVLT
+495 VKEGKIFEVLT

-514 YMAIISI
+514 YMSIISI

-540 PAPFFSNIAG
+540 PTPLFSNIAG

-565 LLGSMVIQIIAIP
+565 LLGSMIIQIIAIP
-578 LGAKM
+578 LGAKL
-583 GKIHIHG
+583 GKIHVHG
-590 SIGEELFMTVI
+590 SVGEELFMTVI

-639 EFFMTQ
+639 EFFMSE
-645 GNTGIAI
+645 GNPGIAI
-652 GLLILGNV
+652 GLLILGNI

-680 EWFTKFYDGSGI
+680 EWFTKFYEGSGI

-698 PEMLYTSI
+698 PELLYTSI
-706 IWETKASKEEAF
+706 IWETGVDKTGSK
-718 PEKRQPS
+718 
-725 VRRRAAI
+725 
-732 EDSVDGME
+732 VDKIGSK

>member
-6 LAKVTLILP
+6 LAKITLILP
-15 RVESAQAISRLAEF
+15 RVESTQAISRLAEF
-29 QWFHPVTTVTT
+29 QWFHPVST

-59 YQNVDEIVRSLGIQ
+59 YQSVDEIVRSLGIQ
-73 VGIGIIDTMI
+73 VSIGIIDTMI

-100 LIAKLEAESKI
+100 LIVKLEVESKT
-111 LIEESRTILNE
+111 LVEESLAVLNE
-122 QATLKRQLEEFN
+122 QALLKRQLEEFN
-134 TLKDALNLV
+134 TLKDALNVV
-143 SGLQVNLK
+143 SGLQVNLN
-151 RIGEGRR
+151 RIGEGRW
-158 FYSAMYIINIK
+158 FYSSMYIINTK

-174 QRSLPGIP
+174 QRSLPEIA
-182 LITIPL
+182 LITIQL
-188 NDFQSS
+188 NDFESA
-194 LFTVGAKEEAD
+194 LFAVSAKDEAD

-222 ANLPQNPKSA
+222 PNLPQNPKSA
-232 YEYVLAKITE
+232 YEYVLAKISE
-242 LTKKKKE
+242 LIKKKKE

-263 KILSIHEGA
+263 KILSVHEGA

-278 LETLRKPGGLK
+278 LETLRKPGGLRK
-289 NFAIIQGYIPDI
+289 FAIIQGFIPDI
-301 MAEKFRRVTNKWVT
+301 MAAKFRRVTNKWFTIV
-315 VIEDITDSEF
+315 EDVPESE
-325 SHNEGHDEKKN
+325 SLNNQGDNGMKK
-336 DDSQLKPS
+336 DDPQPKPT
-344 LFVNSRYFRSFEPIT
+344 LFVNGRYLRSFEPIT

-366 SDELDP
+366 PGELDP

-394 AIIAAVG
+394 AIIASVG
-401 AIFRI
+401 ALFRI

-416 TLLMASGISAM
+416 TLLLACGISAM

-438 FHIQELPGGEALK
+438 WHIREMPGGEVLK

-459 NAAEFTQENV
+459 NAAEFTQQNV

-495 IKQGKEFEVLT
+495 VKEGKTFEVLT

-514 YMAIISI
+514 YMSIISI

-540 PAPFFSNIAG
+540 PTPLFSNIAG

-578 LGAKM
+578 LGAKL
-583 GKIHIHG
+583 GKIHVHG
-590 SIGEELFMTVI
+590 SVGEELFMTVI

-639 EFFMTQ
+639 EFFMSE
-645 GNTGIAI
+645 GNPGIAI
-652 GLLILGNV
+652 GLLILGNI

-680 EWFTKFYDGSGI
+680 EWFTKFYEGSGT

-698 PEMLYTSI
+698 PELLYTSI
-706 IWETKASKEEAF
+706 IWET
-718 PEKRQPS
+718 
-725 VRRRAAI
+725 
-732 EDSVDGME
+732 SVDKIGSK
-740 V
+740 VDKIGSKV

>member
-29 QWFHPVTTVTT
+29 QWFHPVST

-59 YQNVDEIVRSLGIQ
+59 YQNVDEIVRSLEIQ

-111 LIEESRTILNE
+111 LVEESRAILNE
-122 QATLKRQLEEFN
+122 QASLKRQLEEFN
-134 TLKDALNLV
+134 TLKDALKVV
-143 SGLQVNLK
+143 SGLQVNLNM
-151 RIGEGRR
+151 IGEGRR

-174 QRSLPGIP
+174 QRSLPGIS

-194 LFTVGAKEEAD
+194 LFTVGAKDEAD

-217 PFVIP
+217 PFIIP
-222 ANLPQNPKSA
+222 PNLPQNPKSA
-232 YEYVLAKITE
+232 YEYVLAKMSE

-249 VDSQITKIT
+249 IDSQITKIT

-278 LETLRKPGGLK
+278 LETLRKPGGLRK
-289 NFAIIQGYIPDI
+289 FAIIQGYIPNI
-301 MAEKFRRVTNKWVT
+301 MAKKFRRVTNKWVT
-315 VIEDITDSEF
+315 ILEDVPESDSLHKEVG
-325 SHNEGHDEKKN
+325 NGKKQ
-336 DDSQLKPS
+336 DDSQPKPS
-344 LFVNSRYFRSFEPIT
+344 LFVNGRYFRSFEPIT

-366 SDELDP
+366 PGELDP

-401 AIFRI
+401 ALFRI
-406 RGVGNLRQWG
+406 RAVGNLRQWG
-416 TLLMASGISAM
+416 TLLLASGISAM
-427 IVGLIVGEAFG
+427 IVGLMVGEVFG
-438 FHIQELPGGEALK
+438 FHLQQLPGGEVLK

-459 NAAEFTQENV
+459 NATEFTQENV

-495 IKQGKEFEVLT
+495 IKDGKGFEVLT

-514 YMAIISI
+514 YMSIISI

-550 DWVTVELTAKIAFPI
+550 DWVTVEITAKIAFPI

-578 LGAKM
+578 LGAKL
-583 GKIHIHG
+583 GKIHVHG

-622 IMLLVHVALMG
+622 IMLLVHVALMS
-633 TANGGV
+633 TTNGGV
-639 EFFMTQ
+639 EFFMSE
-645 GNTGIAI
+645 GNLGVAI
-652 GLLILGNV
+652 GLLFLGNI

-680 EWFTKFYDGSGI
+680 EWFTKFYEGSGT
-692 SFKKIV
+692 SFRKIV

-706 IWETKASKEEAF
+706 IWEPSIDKKGSK
-718 PEKRQPS
+718 
-725 VRRRAAI
+725 V
-732 EDSVDGME
+732 
-740 V
+740 

>member
-1 MGIAK
+1 VGIAK

-15 RVESAQAISRLAEF
+15 RVESAQAISRLAE
-29 QWFHPVTTVTT
+29 
-40 SSEHSEPNLDN
+40 
-51 LLLRSQKL
+51 L

-111 LIEESRTILNE
+111 LVEESRAILNE
-122 QATLKRQLEEFN
+122 QALLKRQLEEFN
-134 TLKDALNLV
+134 TLKDALRVV
-143 SGLQVNLK
+143 SGLQVNLN

-158 FYSAMYIINIK
+158 FFSAMYIINIK

-174 QRSLPGIP
+174 QRSLPGIS

-194 LFTVGAKEEAD
+194 LFTVGAKDEAE

-217 PFVIP
+217 PFIIP
-222 ANLPQNPKSA
+222 PNLPQNPKSA
-232 YEYVLAKITE
+232 YEYVLAKMSE

-249 VDSQITKIT
+249 IDSQITNIT
-258 ADITP
+258 TDITP

-278 LETLRKPGGLK
+278 LETLRKPGGLRK
-289 NFAIIQGYIPDI
+289 FAIIQGYIPNI
-301 MAEKFRRVTNKWVT
+301 MAKKFRRVTNKWVT
-315 VIEDITDSEF
+315 IVEDVPESASLHHEV
-325 SHNEGHDEKKN
+325 HNGKKQ
-336 DDSQLKPS
+336 DDSQPKPS
-344 LFVNSRYFRSFEPIT
+344 LFVNGRYFRSFEPIT

-366 SDELDP
+366 SSELDP

-394 AIIAAVG
+394 AIIAGMG
-401 AIFRI
+401 ALFRL

-416 TLLMASGISAM
+416 TLLLASGISAM
-427 IVGLIVGEAFG
+427 IVGLMVGEIFG
-438 FHIQELPGGEALK
+438 FHLQQLPGGEVLK

-459 NAAEFTQENV
+459 NATEFTQENV

-495 IKQGKEFEVLT
+495 IMDGKRFEVVT

-514 YMAIISI
+514 YMSIISI

-532 LEMFSSQN
+532 LEMFGSQN

-550 DWVTVELTAKIAFPI
+550 DWVTVEITAKIAFPI

-578 LGAKM
+578 LGAKL
-583 GKIHIHG
+583 GKIHVHG

-622 IMLLVHVALMG
+622 IMLLVHVALMS
-633 TANGGV
+633 TTNGGV
-639 EFFMTQ
+639 EFFMSE
-645 GNTGIAI
+645 GNLGVAI
-652 GLLILGNV
+652 GLLFLGNI

-680 EWFTKFYDGSGI
+680 EWFTKFYEGSGI
-692 SFKKIV
+692 SFRKIV

-706 IWETKASKEEAF
+706 IWEPTIDKKGSK
-718 PEKRQPS
+718 
-725 VRRRAAI
+725 
-732 EDSVDGME
+732 M
-740 V
+740 

>member
-1 MGIAK
+1 VGIAK
-6 LAKVTLILP
+6 LAKITLILP

-29 QWFHPVTTVTT
+29 QWFHPVST

-59 YQNVDEIVRSLGIQ
+59 YQSVDEIVRSLGIQ
-73 VGIGIIDTMI
+73 VSIGIIDTMI

-100 LIAKLEAESKI
+100 LIVKLEVESKT
-111 LIEESRTILNE
+111 LVEESLAVLNE
-122 QATLKRQLEEFN
+122 QALLKRQLEEFN
-134 TLKDALNLV
+134 TLKDALNVV
-143 SGLQVNLK
+143 SGLQVNLN
-151 RIGEGRR
+151 RIGEVRW
-158 FYSAMYIINIK
+158 FYSSMYIINTK

-174 QRSLPGIP
+174 QRSLPEIA
-182 LITIPL
+182 LITIQL
-188 NDFQSS
+188 NDFESA
-194 LFTVGAKEEAD
+194 LFAVSAKDEAD

-222 ANLPQNPKSA
+222 PNLPQNPKSA
-232 YEYVLAKITE
+232 YEYVLAKISE
-242 LTKKKKE
+242 LIKKKKE

-263 KILSIHEGA
+263 KILSVHEGA

-278 LETLRKPGGLK
+278 LETLRKPGGLRK
-289 NFAIIQGYIPDI
+289 FAIIQGFIPDI
-301 MAEKFRRVTNKWVT
+301 MAAKFRRVTNKWFTIV
-315 VIEDITDSEF
+315 EDVPESE
-325 SHNEGHDEKKN
+325 SLNNQGDNGMKK
-336 DDSQLKPS
+336 DDPQPKPT
-344 LFVNSRYFRSFEPIT
+344 LFVNGRYLRSFEPIT

-366 SDELDP
+366 PGELDP

-394 AIIAAVG
+394 AIIASVG
-401 AIFRI
+401 ALFRI

-416 TLLMASGISAM
+416 TLLLACGISAM

-438 FHIQELPGGEALK
+438 WHIREMPGGEVLK

-459 NAAEFTQENV
+459 NAAEFTQQNV

-495 IKQGKEFEVLT
+495 VKEGKTFEVLT

-514 YMAIISI
+514 YMSIISI

-540 PAPFFSNIAG
+540 PTPLFSNIAG

-578 LGAKM
+578 LGAKL
-583 GKIHIHG
+583 GKIHVHG
-590 SIGEELFMTVI
+590 SVGEELFMTVI

-639 EFFMTQ
+639 EFFMSE
-645 GNTGIAI
+645 GNPGIAI
-652 GLLILGNV
+652 GLLILGNI

-680 EWFTKFYDGSGI
+680 EWFTKFYEGSGT

-698 PEMLYTSI
+698 PELLYTSI
-706 IWETKASKEEAF
+706 TWET
-718 PEKRQPS
+718 
-725 VRRRAAI
+725 
-732 EDSVDGME
+732 SVDKIGSK
-740 V
+740 VDKIGSKVDKIGSKVDKIGSKV

>member
-6 LAKVTLILP
+6 LAKITLILP

-29 QWFHPVTTVTT
+29 QWFHPVST

-59 YQNVDEIVRSLGIQ
+59 YQSVDEIVRSLGIQ
-73 VGIGIIDTMI
+73 VSIGIIDTMI

-100 LIAKLEAESKI
+100 LIVKLEVESKT
-111 LIEESRTILNE
+111 LVEESLAVLNE
-122 QATLKRQLEEFN
+122 QALLKRQLEEFN
-134 TLKDALNLV
+134 TLKDALNVV
-143 SGLQVNLK
+143 SGLQVNLN
-151 RIGEGRR
+151 RIGEGRW
-158 FYSAMYIINIK
+158 FYSSMYIINTK

-174 QRSLPGIP
+174 QRSLPEIA
-182 LITIPL
+182 LITIQL
-188 NDFQSS
+188 NDFESA
-194 LFTVGAKEEAD
+194 LFAVSAKDEAD

-222 ANLPQNPKSA
+222 PNLPQNPKSA
-232 YEYVLAKITE
+232 YEYVLAKISE
-242 LTKKKKE
+242 LIKKKKE

-263 KILSIHEGA
+263 KILSVHEGA

-278 LETLRKPGGLK
+278 LETLRKPGGLRK
-289 NFAIIQGYIPDI
+289 FAIIQGFIPDI
-301 MAEKFRRVTNKWVT
+301 MAAKFRRVTNKWFTIV
-315 VIEDITDSEF
+315 EDVPESE
-325 SHNEGHDEKKN
+325 SLNNQGDNGMKK
-336 DDSQLKPS
+336 DDPQPKPT
-344 LFVNSRYFRSFEPIT
+344 LFVNGRYLRSFEPIT

-366 SDELDP
+366 PGELDP

-394 AIIAAVG
+394 AIIASVG
-401 AIFRI
+401 ALFRI

-416 TLLMASGISAM
+416 TLLLACGISAM

-438 FHIQELPGGEALK
+438 WHIREMPGGEVLK

-459 NAAEFTQENV
+459 NAAEFTQQNV

-495 IKQGKEFEVLT
+495 VKEGKTFEVLT

-514 YMAIISI
+514 YMSIISI

-540 PAPFFSNIAG
+540 PTPLFSNIAG

-578 LGAKM
+578 LGAKL
-583 GKIHIHG
+583 GKIHVHG
-590 SIGEELFMTVI
+590 SVGEELFMTVI

-639 EFFMTQ
+639 EFFMSE
-645 GNTGIAI
+645 GNPGIAI
-652 GLLILGNV
+652 GLLILGNI

-680 EWFTKFYDGSGI
+680 EWFTKFYEGSGT

-698 PEMLYTSI
+698 PELLYTSI
-706 IWETKASKEEAF
+706 IWET
-718 PEKRQPS
+718 
-725 VRRRAAI
+725 
-732 EDSVDGME
+732 SVDKIGSK
-740 V
+740 VDKIGSKV

>member
-1 MGIAK
+1 VGIAK
-6 LAKVTLILP
+6 LAKITLILP

-29 QWFHPVTTVTT
+29 QWFHPVST

-59 YQNVDEIVRSLGIQ
+59 YQSVDEIVRSLGIQ
-73 VGIGIIDTMI
+73 VSIGIIDTMI

-100 LIAKLEAESKI
+100 LIVKLEVESKT
-111 LIEESRTILNE
+111 LVEESLAVLNE
-122 QATLKRQLEEFN
+122 QALLKRQLEEFN
-134 TLKDALNLV
+134 TLKDALNVV
-143 SGLQVNLK
+143 SGLQVNLNK
-151 RIGEGRR
+151 IGEGRW
-158 FYSAMYIINIK
+158 FYSSMYIINTK

-174 QRSLPGIP
+174 QRSLPEIA
-182 LITIPL
+182 LITIQL
-188 NDFQSS
+188 NDFESA
-194 LFTVGAKEEAD
+194 LFAVSAKDEAD

-222 ANLPQNPKSA
+222 PNLPQNPKSA
-232 YEYVLAKITE
+232 YEYVLAKISE
-242 LTKKKKE
+242 LIKKKKE

-263 KILSIHEGA
+263 KILSVHEGA

-278 LETLRKPGGLK
+278 LETLRKPGGLRK
-289 NFAIIQGYIPDI
+289 FAIIQGFIPDI
-301 MAEKFRRVTNKWVT
+301 MAAKFRRVTNKWFTIV
-315 VIEDITDSEF
+315 EDVPESE
-325 SHNEGHDEKKN
+325 SLNNQGDNGMKK
-336 DDSQLKPS
+336 DDPQPKPT
-344 LFVNSRYFRSFEPIT
+344 LFVNGRYLRSFEPIT

-366 SDELDP
+366 PGELDP

-394 AIIAAVG
+394 AIIASVG
-401 AIFRI
+401 ALFRI

-416 TLLMASGISAM
+416 TLLLACGISAM

-438 FHIQELPGGEALK
+438 WHIREMPGGEVLK

-459 NAAEFTQENV
+459 NAAEFAQQNV

-495 IKQGKEFEVLT
+495 VKEGKTFEVLT

-514 YMAIISI
+514 YMSIISI

-540 PAPFFSNIAG
+540 PTPLFSNIAG

-578 LGAKM
+578 LGAKL
-583 GKIHIHG
+583 GKIHVHG
-590 SIGEELFMTVI
+590 SVGEELFMTVI

-639 EFFMTQ
+639 EFFMSE
-645 GNTGIAI
+645 GNPGIAI
-652 GLLILGNV
+652 GLLILGNI

-680 EWFTKFYDGSGI
+680 EWFTKFYEGSGT

-698 PEMLYTSI
+698 PELLYTSI
-706 IWETKASKEEAF
+706 TWET
-718 PEKRQPS
+718 
-725 VRRRAAI
+725 
-732 EDSVDGME
+732 SVDKIGSK
-740 V
+740 VDKIGSKVDKIGSKV

>member
-29 QWFHPVTTVTT
+29 QWFHPVPT

-59 YQNVDEIVRSLGIQ
+59 YQNVDEIVRSLEIQ

-111 LIEESRTILNE
+111 LVEESRAILNE
-122 QATLKRQLEEFN
+122 QASLKRQLEEFN
-134 TLKDALNLV
+134 TLKDALKVV
-143 SGLQVNLK
+143 SGLQVNLNM
-151 RIGEGRR
+151 IGEGRR

-174 QRSLPGIP
+174 QRSLPGIS

-194 LFTVGAKEEAD
+194 LFTVGAKDEAD

-217 PFVIP
+217 PFIIP
-222 ANLPQNPKSA
+222 PNLPQNPKSA
-232 YEYVLAKITE
+232 YEYVLAKISE

-249 VDSQITKIT
+249 IDSQITKIT

-289 NFAIIQGYIPDI
+289 KFAIIQGYIPNI
-301 MAEKFRRVTNKWVT
+301 MAKKFRRVTNKWVT
-315 VIEDITDSEF
+315 ILEDVPESDSLHKEVG
-325 SHNEGHDEKKN
+325 NGKKQ
-336 DDSQLKPS
+336 DDSQPKPS
-344 LFVNSRYFRSFEPIT
+344 LFVNGRYFRSFEPIT

-366 SDELDP
+366 PGELDP

-401 AIFRI
+401 ALFRI
-406 RGVGNLRQWG
+406 RAVGNLRQWG
-416 TLLMASGISAM
+416 TLLLASGISAM
-427 IVGLIVGEAFG
+427 IVGLMVGEVFG
-438 FHIQELPGGEALK
+438 FHLQQLPGGEVLK

-459 NAAEFTQENV
+459 NATEFTQENV

-495 IKQGKEFEVLT
+495 IKDGKGFEVLT

-514 YMAIISI
+514 YMSIISI

-550 DWVTVELTAKIAFPI
+550 DWVTVEITAKIAFPI

-578 LGAKM
+578 LGAKL
-583 GKIHIHG
+583 GKIHVHG

-622 IMLLVHVALMG
+622 IMLLVHVALMS
-633 TANGGV
+633 TTNGGV
-639 EFFMTQ
+639 EFFMSE
-645 GNTGIAI
+645 GNLGVAI
-652 GLLILGNV
+652 GLLFLGNI

-680 EWFTKFYDGSGI
+680 EWFTKFYEGSGT
-692 SFKKIV
+692 SFRKIV

-706 IWETKASKEEAF
+706 IWEPSIDKKGSK
-718 PEKRQPS
+718 
-725 VRRRAAI
+725 V
-732 EDSVDGME
+732 
-740 V
+740 

>member
-1 MGIAK
+1 MILGIAK

-15 RVESAQAISRLAEF
+15 RVESAQAVSRLAEF
-29 QWFHPVTTVTT
+29 QWFHPVITN
-40 SSEHSEPNLDN
+40 SEHSEPNLDN
-51 LLLRSQKL
+51 LLLRAQKL

-89 KKEFKVAELES
+89 KREFKVAELES
-100 LIAKLEAESKI
+100 LVSKLEAESKT
-111 LIEESRTILNE
+111 LIEECRAILTE
-122 QATLKRQLEEFN
+122 QALVKRQLEEYN
-134 TLKDALNLV
+134 TLKDALNVV
-143 SGLQVNLK
+143 STLQVNLK
-151 RIGEGRR
+151 RIGEGTR
-158 FYSAMYIINIK
+158 FYSAMYIIAIK

-194 LFTVGAKEEAD
+194 LFAIGAKDEAD
-205 RINKVIRSFDAN
+205 RINKVLRSFDAN
-217 PFVIP
+217 QFVIP
-222 ANLPQNPKSA
+222 ADLPQNPKSA
-232 YEYVLAKITE
+232 YEHVIAKITE

-249 VDSQITKIT
+249 VDQQITNIT
-258 ADITP
+258 TDIRP

-278 LETLRKPGGLK
+278 LETLRKPGGLRK
-289 NFAIIQGYIPDI
+289 FAIIQGYIPDV
-301 MAEKFRRVTNKWVT
+301 MAEKFKRVTNKWIT
-315 VIEDITDSEF
+315 IIEDVQDSES
-325 SHNEGHDEKKN
+325 SHIDHSDGKKK
-336 DDSQLKPS
+336 DDAHTRPS

-366 SDELDP
+366 SGELDP

-394 AIIAAVG
+394 AIISAVG

-406 RGVGNLRQWG
+406 RAVGNLRRWG
-416 TLLMASGISAM
+416 TLLLASGISAM

-438 FHIQELPGGEALK
+438 FHLHELPGGEVLK

-459 NAAEFTQENV
+459 NATEFTQQNV

-495 IKQGKEFEVLT
+495 IKDGKLFEVLT

-532 LEMFSSQN
+532 LEMFSSKN

-550 DWVTVELTAKIAFPI
+550 NWITVELTAKIAFPI
-565 LLGSMVIQIIAIP
+565 LLGSMVIQIIGIP
-578 LGAKM
+578 LGARL
-583 GKIHIHG
+583 GKIHVHG

-639 EFFMTQ
+639 EFFMSQ
-645 GNTGIAI
+645 GNPGIAI

-680 EWFTKFYDGSGI
+680 EWFTKFYDGSGT

-706 IWETKASKEEAF
+706 IWE
-718 PEKRQPS
+718 
-725 VRRRAAI
+725 
-732 EDSVDGME
+732 SVDIKSQKA
-740 V
+740 

>member
-29 QWFHPVTTVTT
+29 QWFHPVPT

-59 YQNVDEIVRSLGIQ
+59 YQNVDEIVRSLEIQ

-89 KKEFKVAELES
+89 KKEFKVDELES

-111 LIEESRTILNE
+111 LVEESRAILNE
-122 QATLKRQLEEFN
+122 QASLKRQLEEFN
-134 TLKDALNLV
+134 TLKDALKVV
-143 SGLQVNLK
+143 SGLQVNLNM
-151 RIGEGRR
+151 IGEGRR

-174 QRSLPGIP
+174 QRSLPGIS

-194 LFTVGAKEEAD
+194 LFTVGAKDEAD

-217 PFVIP
+217 PFIIP
-222 ANLPQNPKSA
+222 PNLPQNPKSA
-232 YEYVLAKITE
+232 YEYVLAKISE

-249 VDSQITKIT
+249 IDSQITKIT

-278 LETLRKPGGLK
+278 LETLRKPGGLRK
-289 NFAIIQGYIPDI
+289 FAIIQGYIPNI
-301 MAEKFRRVTNKWVT
+301 MAKKFRRVTNRWVT
-315 VIEDITDSEF
+315 ILEDVPESDSLHKEVG
-325 SHNEGHDEKKN
+325 NGKKQ
-336 DDSQLKPS
+336 DDSQPKPS
-344 LFVNSRYFRSFEPIT
+344 LFVNGRYFRSFEPIT

-366 SDELDP
+366 PGELDP

-401 AIFRI
+401 ALFRI
-406 RGVGNLRQWG
+406 RAVGNLRQWG
-416 TLLMASGISAM
+416 TLLLASGISAM
-427 IVGLIVGEAFG
+427 IVGLMVGEVFG
-438 FHIQELPGGEALK
+438 FHLLQLPGGEVLK

-459 NAAEFTQENV
+459 NATEFTQENV

-495 IKQGKEFEVLT
+495 IKDGKGFEVLT

-514 YMAIISI
+514 YMSIISI

-550 DWVTVELTAKIAFPI
+550 DWVTVEITAKIAFPI
-565 LLGSMVIQIIAIP
+565 LLGSMMIQIIAIP
-578 LGAKM
+578 LGAKL
-583 GKIHIHG
+583 GKIHVHG

-622 IMLLVHVALMG
+622 IMLLVHVALMS
-633 TANGGV
+633 TTNGGV
-639 EFFMTQ
+639 EFFMSE
-645 GNTGIAI
+645 GNLGVAI
-652 GLLILGNV
+652 GLLFLGNI

-680 EWFTKFYDGSGI
+680 EWFTKFYEGSGT
-692 SFKKIV
+692 SFRKIV

-706 IWETKASKEEAF
+706 IWEPSTDKKGSK
-718 PEKRQPS
+718 
-725 VRRRAAI
+725 V
-732 EDSVDGME
+732 
-740 V
+740 

>member
-29 QWFHPVTTVTT
+29 QWFHPVST

-59 YQNVDEIVRSLGIQ
+59 YQNVDEIVRSLEIQ

-111 LIEESRTILNE
+111 LVEESRAILNE
-122 QATLKRQLEEFN
+122 QASLKRQLEEFN
-134 TLKDALNLV
+134 TLKDALKVV
-143 SGLQVNLK
+143 SGLQVNLNM
-151 RIGEGRR
+151 IGEGRR

-174 QRSLPGIP
+174 QRSLPGIS

-194 LFTVGAKEEAD
+194 LFTVGAKDEAD

-217 PFVIP
+217 PFIIP
-222 ANLPQNPKSA
+222 PNLPQNPKSA
-232 YEYVLAKITE
+232 YEYVLAKMSE

-249 VDSQITKIT
+249 IDSQITKIT

-278 LETLRKPGGLK
+278 LETLRKPGGLRK
-289 NFAIIQGYIPDI
+289 FAIIQGYIPNI
-301 MAEKFRRVTNKWVT
+301 MAKKFRRVTNRWVT
-315 VIEDITDSEF
+315 ILEDVPESDSLHKEVG
-325 SHNEGHDEKKN
+325 NGKKQ
-336 DDSQLKPS
+336 DDSQPKPS
-344 LFVNSRYFRSFEPIT
+344 LFVNGRYFRSFEPIT

-366 SDELDP
+366 PGELDP

-401 AIFRI
+401 ALFRI
-406 RGVGNLRQWG
+406 RAVGNLRQWG
-416 TLLMASGISAM
+416 TLLLASGISAM
-427 IVGLIVGEAFG
+427 IVGLMVGEVFG
-438 FHIQELPGGEALK
+438 FHLQQLPGGEVLK

-459 NAAEFTQENV
+459 NATEFTQENV

-495 IKQGKEFEVLT
+495 IKDGKGFEVLT
-506 QRVPVLIM
+506 QRFPVLIM
-514 YMAIISI
+514 YMSIISI

-550 DWVTVELTAKIAFPI
+550 DWVTVEITAKIAFPI

-578 LGAKM
+578 LGAKL
-583 GKIHIHG
+583 GKIHVHG

-622 IMLLVHVALMG
+622 IMLLVHVALMS
-633 TANGGV
+633 TTNGGV
-639 EFFMTQ
+639 EFFMSE
-645 GNTGIAI
+645 GNLGVAV
-652 GLLILGNV
+652 GLLFLGNI

-680 EWFTKFYDGSGI
+680 EWFTKFYDGSGT
-692 SFKKIV
+692 SFRKIV

-706 IWETKASKEEAF
+706 IWEPSIDKKGSK
-718 PEKRQPS
+718 
-725 VRRRAAI
+725 V
-732 EDSVDGME
+732 
-740 V
+740 

>member
-1 MGIAK
+1 VGIAK
-6 LAKVTLILP
+6 LAKITLILP

-29 QWFHPVTTVTT
+29 QWFHPVST
-40 SSEHSEPNLDN
+40 SSEHSEPNLDD

-59 YQNVDEIVRSLGIQ
+59 YQNVDEIVRSLGIK
-73 VGIGIIDTMI
+73 VSIGIIDTMI

-100 LIAKLEAESKI
+100 LIVKLEVESKT
-111 LIEESRTILNE
+111 LVEESLAVLNE
-122 QATLKRQLEEFN
+122 QALLKRQLEEFN
-134 TLKDALNLV
+134 TLRDTLNVV
-143 SGLQVNLK
+143 SGLQVNLN
-151 RIGEGRR
+151 RIGEGRW
-158 FYSAMYIINIK
+158 FYSSMYIINTK

-174 QRSLPGIP
+174 QRSLPGIA
-182 LITIPL
+182 LITIKL
-188 NDFQSS
+188 NDFQSA
-194 LFTVGAKEEAD
+194 LFDVGAKDEAD

-222 ANLPQNPKSA
+222 PNLPQNPKSA
-232 YEYVLAKITE
+232 HDYVLAKISE
-242 LTKKKKE
+242 LIKKKKE

-278 LETLRKPGGLK
+278 LETLRKPGGLRK
-289 NFAIIQGYIPDI
+289 FAIIQGFIPDI
-301 MAEKFRRVTNKWVT
+301 MAVKFKRVTNKWFTIV
-315 VIEDITDSEF
+315 EDVPESDSLD
-325 SHNEGHDEKKN
+325 NEGDNGMKK
-336 DDSQLKPS
+336 DDPQPKPS
-344 LFVNSRYFRSFEPIT
+344 LFINGRYLRSFEPIT

-366 SDELDP
+366 PGELDP

-401 AIFRI
+401 ALFRI

-416 TLLMASGISAM
+416 TLLLACGISAM

-438 FHIQELPGGEALK
+438 WHIREMPGGEVLK

-459 NAAEFTQENV
+459 NAAEFTQQNV

-495 IKQGKEFEVLT
+495 VKEGKIFEVLT

-514 YMAIISI
+514 YMSIISI

-540 PAPFFSNIAG
+540 PTPLFSNIAG

-565 LLGSMVIQIIAIP
+565 LLGSMIIQIIAIP
-578 LGAKM
+578 LGAKL
-583 GKIHIHG
+583 GKIHVHG
-590 SIGEELFMTVI
+590 SVGEELFMTVI

-639 EFFMTQ
+639 EFFMSE
-645 GNTGIAI
+645 GNPGIAI
-652 GLLILGNV
+652 GLLILGNI

-680 EWFTKFYDGSGI
+680 EWFTKFYEGSGI

-698 PEMLYTSI
+698 PELLYTSI
-706 IWETKASKEEAF
+706 IWET
-718 PEKRQPS
+718 
-725 VRRRAAI
+725 
-732 EDSVDGME
+732 SVDKIGSK
-740 V
+740 VDKIGSKVDKIGSKVDKIGSKV